1 MFDKIQSTYF
11 KRVTTGVLA
20 LFMTA
25 SSGFSYAVPVYAQEV
40 TTAAA
45 KRKKEEEFSST
56 ESSTLT
62 LRENDKKNEAE
73 GSKTTETDGIKVTT
87 NGSSDVQPEVK
98 IEKPDNKKE
107 PGRKL
112 SSKKAQEDLK
122 EMIQNKKYSYQ
133 DILQRIFEIDDFTF
147 YSKLTLDEIKFLMSG
162 TTEEKYEIAELLM
175 YKSVYLYADYDITT
189 EDFYSYLFQYFQFLD
204 ECNVDLKDEEIEK
217 IEKQLLLDIN
227 IYYVGDKDMYQKDL
241 NEYLENTTSPYNKK
255 IQKTCSDYV
264 KAMKAYLFALKEDRD
279 KNKIRLSLGLKEETK
294 TDQEEA
300 TEQMKK
306 TSNDFNITEGSS
318 LKTYDHRDKDGDNLG
333 YNSGSY
339 FYVQL
344 VDEGGAT
351 TTGKISVSG
360 RSSSYGNKDSKLYG
374 VLRDKETTWNCS
386 LSCSP
391 NNHNLSLNQTTV
403 TTRKDDV
410 KVRAKRTAGSDKGK
424 TTTTTSY
431 FIMNFSMGF
440 TVHAHYNYSGRD
452 YDIPS
457 LGTPIRFNTDTY
469 AAANNG
475 TQTLDTTGTVH
486 SDTPEAGGINVQIN
500 TGMFGVRT
508 YNSYRYRGTKL
519 TLTYKKPQR
528 TLDVNGRLDGSD
540 SGGTTGYGTFDV
552 YLNGSCVA
560 NDVTDFYKTD
570 IADGTS
576 YEIKDIK
583 ATNGKVYNG
592 VYSGSASGSMCGN
605 RSVYLKFDAP
615 TYYLDINGE
624 LDGAWQGNLDGL
636 GSCDVY
642 VNGTCVGDDITDFW
656 TQYPAGTKWEIRDI
670 KTASGKKYRGITPG
684 LSGTI
689 GSGTASV
696 VLQYTSGSTLSI
708 DPNGGTYKGSSGVTT
723 VNHLS
728 PGATITVDS
737 PTRPG
742 YKFGGYEKSN
752 ESYQSYASNTGWT
765 TSHGENVGT
774 YSRSYDGSITYNEAP
789 DGGYYRT
796 NHVWRGIDS
805 ATDNYNCISFP
816 TYTAQAGHTYKIS
829 GEVWIS
835 ERPSGGNF
843 SLNFYHGD
851 SSNDWKHC
859 MWGISEGWTGKWVK
873 FSIERTFDTT
883 TNDARFEIWT
893 SNLKGLTGN
902 ISFWLQGLKIT
913 DETTGNDVS
922 MTKIAMGNSDI
933 KLTARWIPLHSTLSY
948 DAQGG
953 SLDSVKS
960 TDNPNNYKIVD
971 NGAYFI
977 QSGLNTSRY
986 LHQRTNG
993 QLNLDNATDV
1003 LTWNGYSSDSKQT
1016 LWTFERYKNTP
1027 YYYIINNFN
1036 GKALN
1041 LSGDGPDDLSGKP
1054 VELWKQCDANNKDN
1068 SDFLWYFKD
1077 TGDGYVNIYNKM
1089 TNKAL
1094 DITNGED
1101 ADGVVL
1107 QQYAPNGTA
1116 SQKFKLVNYSQV
1128 YFPTREKYANNN
1140 IYINSAIPVK
1150 KGHKFLGWNTKKDG
1164 SGTSYQPGNLYDV
1177 NQDGGNVA
1185 LYAQW
1190 EKEKYTATVKLNGGS
1205 YNGSTKDFTI
1215 SKYPGETFS
1224 VGIPTKNKYNFS
1236 GWGLKMDQDSNSSD
1250 FPKNVT
1256 YNVGYRLSTKKHK
1269 EQTGSYVNQP
1279 DMSNSFRWRNVEN
1292 NKSVNLY
1299 NTVQYSKVHLKKG
1312 HHYKLIAQ
1320 YYLNSNYNNNDAKFY
1335 VRIRSNDKQKVGES
1349 DYRISATYNKARESI
1364 FDKMATADEDVTI
1377 EVDTVIPSGTKSSTL
1392 QYGMDIQLYDETSR
1406 CYVGGDSSG
1415 EMNTGN
1421 FTLNAQWTP
1430 WKHTVTYNANAGN
1443 DASVK
1448 GIPTSQ
1454 SKTANVDITLSS
1466 DVPTRNGYTFL
1477 GWNTQA
1483 DGNGTA
1489 YATGATYTHDQDGG
1503 TVTLYAKWTPWKHV
1517 LHYNKNVPTSST
1529 SQTVSNMPVDQTK
1542 TFGQFMAISNLVPT
1556 RKGYTFAGWYTQ
1568 SNGTGTKYDPGS
1580 NYAADQ
1586 NGGTVNLYAKWTP
1599 WTYNI
1604 KYDQNVKSTSSSKTV
1619 TDMPAAQ
1626 TKTQEIDVTLS
1637 SMTPKRNGYIF
1648 AGWSTSANGSV
1659 EYKPGSR
1666 FTKDLDSNG
1675 ASITLYAVWTPWK
1688 HTIHYNSNIPTNAPT
1703 GTTTVSN
1710 MPGDQTKT
1718 FDEKL
1723 MISSNKPTR
1732 KGYNFAGW
1740 STSANGNVVYQPGAE
1755 YKNDQ
1760 NGGTVTLYAKWTAW
1774 KHTVTYDKNVPA
1786 NSKKTDVKNMPGN
1799 QTKIYD
1805 QNLTLQ
1811 SNVPTRIGYTF
1822 VKWTTNKD
1830 GTGTAYQPGSQYS
1843 YNRDSDGGTVTL
1855 YAVWTPWKYTVR
1867 YDKNV
1872 PANSSSQTVSN
1883 MPADQTKTEEVN
1895 LTLSSN
1901 KPSRN
1906 GYIFNGWQAQINGK
1920 AVDYQPGATLSY
1932 DPDVKGSVITLKAKW
1947 TAWKHTIHYD
1957 KNVPASS
1964 KKTNVTNM
1972 PGDQVKVFDTA
1983 LSIQPMVPK
1992 RTGYT
1997 FKGWSTTAN
2006 GKAEYQ
2012 PGNKYNHDQ
2021 NDGTVTLYAVWT
2033 PWKYKVQYDKNVS
2046 ADSSSQTVSNM
2057 PTDQTK
2063 TEEVVLTLSSNKPSR
2078 HGYIFN
2084 GWQAQINGKAV
2095 DYQPGATLSYDV
2107 DDKDGSTIIL
2117 KAQWT
2122 PWKHTVHYDKNVP
2135 ANSSSQTVTNMPEDQ
2150 TKTFDEKLN
2159 LSTKIPKRE
2168 GYNFRGWLLEYG
2180 TAIAVVSP
2188 GTAYERDQNGGT
2200 YVLKAQWEPWKH
2212 TVHYDANGGDQSSVP
2227 NDQKK
2232 TYEQNMNVATKVPTR
2247 NEYKFLGWKAYHE
2260 YNDKSGNKHSELI
2273 GNYQPGASYNYDIDE
2288 TGQYA
2293 ADNGEYNKC
2302 GTVTMK
2308 AQWVQLYTVKYDGN
2322 QPAIKGVTVTGS
2334 VANQTQWQDESVNLR
2349 TNNFK
2354 NNSGIYKD
2362 WSVGKD
2368 AYKYGKLDG
2377 KIREFIHPEGFKTNH
2392 STMQNEYTGYE
2403 GQIKLIHS

>member
-344 VDEGGAT
+344 VDKGGAT

-374 VLRDKETTWNCS
+374 VLRDKKTTWNCS

-403 TTRKDDV
+403 TTRKDNV
-410 KVRAKRTAGSDKGK
+410 KVSAKRTAGSDKGK
-424 TTTTTSY
+424 ITTTTSY

-457 LGTPIRFNTDTY
+457 LEAPIRFNTDTY

-508 YNSYRYRGTKL
+508 YNNYRYRGTKL

-540 SGGTTGYGTFDV
+540 SSGTTGYGTFDV

-576 YEIKDIK
+576 YEINDIK

-624 LDGAWQGNLDGL
+624 LDGTWQGNLDGL

-689 GSGTASV
+689 GSSTASV

-723 VNHLS
+723 VNNLS

-765 TSHGENVGT
+765 TSHGGNVGT

-805 ATDNYNCISFP
+805 ATDNYNHISFP

-835 ERPSGGNF
+835 ERPSGGSF
-843 SLNFYHGD
+843 ALSFYHGD

-859 MWGISEGWTGKWVK
+859 MWGISEGRTDKWVK

-922 MTKIAMGNSDI
+922 MTKIAMGDSDI

-953 SLDSVKS
+953 SLGSVKS

-1003 LTWNGYSSDSKQT
+1003 LTWNGHSSDLKQT

-1036 GKALN
+1036 GKAMN

-1054 VELWKQCDANNKDN
+1054 IELWKQYDANNEDN

-1116 SQKFKLVNYSQV
+1116 SQKFKLVNYSRV

-1140 IYINSAIPVK
+1140 IYINSATPVK
-1150 KGHKFLGWNTKKDG
+1150 KGCKFL
-1164 SGTSYQPGNLYDV
+1164 
-1177 NQDGGNVA
+1177 
-1185 LYAQW
+1185 
-1190 EKEKYTATVKLNGGS
+1190 
-1205 YNGSTKDFTI
+1205 
-1215 SKYPGETFS
+1215 
-1224 VGIPTKNKYNFS
+1224 
-1236 GWGLKMDQDSNSSD
+1236 
-1250 FPKNVT
+1250 
-1256 YNVGYRLSTKKHK
+1256 
-1269 EQTGSYVNQP
+1269 
-1279 DMSNSFRWRNVEN
+1279 
-1292 NKSVNLY
+1292 
-1299 NTVQYSKVHLKKG
+1299 
-1312 HHYKLIAQ
+1312 
-1320 YYLNSNYNNNDAKFY
+1320 
-1335 VRIRSNDKQKVGES
+1335 
-1349 DYRISATYNKARESI
+1349 
-1364 FDKMATADEDVTI
+1364 
-1377 EVDTVIPSGTKSSTL
+1377 
-1392 QYGMDIQLYDETSR
+1392 
-1406 CYVGGDSSG
+1406 
-1415 EMNTGN
+1415 
-1421 FTLNAQWTP
+1421 
-1430 WKHTVTYNANAGN
+1430 
-1443 DASVK
+1443 
-1448 GIPTSQ
+1448 
-1454 SKTANVDITLSS
+1454 
-1466 DVPTRNGYTFL
+1466 
-1477 GWNTQA
+1477 
-1483 DGNGTA
+1483 
-1489 YATGATYTHDQDGG
+1489 
-1503 TVTLYAKWTPWKHV
+1503 
-1517 LHYNKNVPTSST
+1517 
-1529 SQTVSNMPVDQTK
+1529 
-1542 TFGQFMAISNLVPT
+1542 
-1556 RKGYTFAGWYTQ
+1556 
-1568 SNGTGTKYDPGS
+1568 
-1580 NYAADQ
+1580 
-1586 NGGTVNLYAKWTP
+1586 
-1599 WTYNI
+1599 
-1604 KYDQNVKSTSSSKTV
+1604 
-1619 TDMPAAQ
+1619 
-1626 TKTQEIDVTLS
+1626 
-1637 SMTPKRNGYIF
+1637 
-1648 AGWSTSANGSV
+1648 GWSTSANG
-1659 EYKPGSR
+1659 
-1666 FTKDLDSNG
+1666 D
-1675 ASITLYAVWTPWK
+1675 
-1688 HTIHYNSNIPTNAPT
+1688 
-1703 GTTTVSN
+1703 
-1710 MPGDQTKT
+1710 
-1718 FDEKL
+1718 
-1723 MISSNKPTR
+1723 
-1732 KGYNFAGW
+1732 
-1740 STSANGNVVYQPGAE
+1740 VVYQPGAE

-1760 NGGTVTLYAKWTAW
+1760 NGGTVTLYAKWTTW

-1855 YAVWTPWKYTVR
+1855 YAVWTPWKY
-1867 YDKNV
+1867 
-1872 PANSSSQTVSN
+1872 
-1883 MPADQTKTEEVN
+1883 
-1895 LTLSSN
+1895 
-1901 KPSRN
+1901 
-1906 GYIFNGWQAQINGK
+1906 
-1920 AVDYQPGATLSY
+1920 
-1932 DPDVKGSVITLKAKW
+1932 
-1947 TAWKHTIHYD
+1947 
-1957 KNVPASS
+1957 
-1964 KKTNVTNM
+1964 
-1972 PGDQVKVFDTA
+1972 
-1983 LSIQPMVPK
+1983 
-1992 RTGYT
+1992 
-1997 FKGWSTTAN
+1997 
-2006 GKAEYQ
+2006 
-2012 PGNKYNHDQ
+2012 
-2021 NDGTVTLYAVWT
+2021 
-2033 PWKYKVQYDKNVS
+2033 KVQYDKNVS

-2063 TEEVVLTLSSNKPSR
+2063 TEEVNLTLSSNKPSR

-2107 DDKDGSTIIL
+2107 DDKDGSTII
-2117 KAQWT
+2117 
-2122 PWKHTVHYDKNVP
+2122 
-2135 ANSSSQTVTNMPEDQ
+2135 
-2150 TKTFDEKLN
+2150 
-2159 LSTKIPKRE
+2159 
-2168 GYNFRGWLLEYG
+2168 
-2180 TAIAVVSP
+2180 
-2188 GTAYERDQNGGT
+2188 
-2200 YVLKAQWEPWKH
+2200 LKAQWEPWKH

-2334 VANQTQWQDESVNLR
+2334 VANQTQGQDESVNLR

-2368 AYKYGKLDG
+2368 AYKYGKLNG

-2392 STMQNEYTGYE
+2392 STMQNEHINYE
-2403 GQIKLIHS
+2403 GQILFFFHFS

>member
-25 SSGFSYAVPVYAQEV
+25 SSGFSYAVPVYAEEV

-56 ESSTLT
+56 ESSTLQ
-62 LRENDKKNEAE
+62 LNENSTKEEVKNDQDT
-73 GSKTTETDGIKVTT
+73 GNDDVKVTT
-87 NGSSDVQPEVK
+87 NGSSEDQPEVTY
-98 IEKPDNKKE
+98 EKPDTKE

-112 SSKKAQEDLK
+112 SSEEAQKDLK
-122 EMIQNKKYSYQ
+122 KIIESKKYSYEG
-133 DILQRIFEIDDFTF
+133 ILQRIFEIDDFSF
-147 YSKLTLDEIKFLMSG
+147 YSSLTSDDIKFLMSG
-162 TTEEKYEIAELLM
+162 KTEEKYEILEILKL
-175 YKSVYLYADYDITT
+175 KSVNYYDYNSLSPKKFYLSLFSYFKLIDQCDEELSKDVKKQIQDQVLKDINQFYIK
-189 EDFYSYLFQYFQFLD
+189 EKSLYYKNINDFYVNDMQDF
-204 ECNVDLKDEEIEK
+204 ENV
-217 IEKQLLLDIN
+217 
-227 IYYVGDKDMYQKDL
+227 
-241 NEYLENTTSPYNKK
+241 S
-255 IQKTCSDYV
+255 
-264 KAMKAYLFALKEDRD
+264 KEDGAKYVDAISTYIYTKSDERD
-279 KNKIRLSLGLKEETK
+279 KNVIRKALDLEEVDEETDEK
-294 TDQEEA
+294 ELEDWA
-300 TEQMKK
+300 T
-306 TSNDFNITEGSS
+306 N
-318 LKTYDHRDKDGDNLG
+318 DKDGSFTIKDHLDSLKGTEESYNQGGDYG
-333 YNSGSY
+333 YSTNNY
-339 FYVQL
+339 FYVTIH
-344 VDEGGAT
+344 DKGGNDTNAT
-351 TTGKISVSG
+351 INITG
-360 RSSSYGNKDSKLYG
+360 RSSKYGNKDKKLYQRM
-374 VLRDKETTWNCS
+374 LKNQTTWNCS
-386 LSCSP
+386 MTINGA
-391 NNHNLSLNQTTV
+391 NNHNLKLTHNTV
-403 TTRKDDV
+403 TTDQ
-410 KVRAKRTAGSDKGK
+410 DKFKG
-424 TTTTTSY
+424 TDGQY
-431 FIMNFSMGF
+431 AWFVMNFKISY
-440 TVHAHYNYSGRD
+440 TRHSYYYNKGCS
-452 YDIPS
+452 YDKNDAD
-457 LGTPIRFNTDTY
+457 IRFNTKNYTLNNTGDDGNSIERGYTSY
-469 AAANNG
+469 DKPVTAN
-475 TQTLDTTGTVH
+475 
-486 SDTPEAGGINVQIN
+486 IQIN
-500 TGMFGVRT
+500 TGHTGTRT
-508 YNSYRYRGTKL
+508 FNHYRYRGGRVTINYTRETHTIRYDANGGYGAPGNQTKTMGVDL
-519 TLTYKKPQR
+519 WLSSTTPSRSQYVFKGWNTQANGSGTSYSPGQQFYPDADTTLYAQWEEDTSYQY
-528 TLDVNGRLDGSD
+528 LDVNGVLDGNQANNTD
-540 SGGTTGYGTFDV
+540 GMGKFDV
-552 YLNGSCVA
+552 YINGQLVS
-560 NDVTDFYKTD
+560 DPSGSIDFYDKYKV
-570 IADGTS
+570 GS
-576 YEIKDIK
+576 KYEIKNIRP
-583 ATNGKVYNG
+583 N
-592 VYSGSASGSMCGN
+592 SGISYDHAS
-605 RSVYLKFDAP
+605 
-615 TYYLDINGE
+615 
-624 LDGAWQGNLDGL
+624 
-636 GSCDVY
+636 
-642 VNGTCVGDDITDFW
+642 
-656 TQYPAGTKWEIRDI
+656 
-670 KTASGKKYRGITPG
+670 PG

-689 GSGTASV
+689 TG
-696 VLQYTSGSTLSI
+696 YTSINLYFNTGYTLSV

-728 PGATITVDS
+728 PGAPITVDS

-742 YKFGGYEKSN
+742 YKFGGYDTSHGD
-752 ESYQSYASNTGWT
+752 YQYFASNNGWT

-774 YSRSYDGSITYNEAP
+774 YSRSYDGNVSLNEAP

-805 ATDNYNCISFP
+805 ATDNYSYISFP

-859 MWGISEGWTGKWVK
+859 MWGISEGWSGKWVK

-893 SNLKGLTGN
+893 SDLKGLTGN

-948 DAQGG
+948 NAQGG

-971 NGAYFI
+971 NGDYFI
-977 QSGLNTSRY
+977 QSGLNSSRY
-986 LHQRTNG
+986 LHDYDCSAENG
-993 QLNLDNATDV
+993 AKVCTFQGYGANA
-1003 LTWNGYSSDSKQT
+1003 KQCI
-1016 LWTFERYKNTP
+1016 WTFERYKNTP
-1027 YYYIINNFN
+1027 YYYIINKYN

-1041 LSGDGPDDLSGKP
+1041 LSGDGPGDLSGQT
-1054 VELWKQCDANNKDN
+1054 VEMWTQLNAANENQ

-1077 TGDGYVNIYNKM
+1077 AGDGYVTICNKY
-1089 TNKAL
+1089 TDKAL
-1094 DITNGED
+1094 DIPNGED
-1101 ADGVVL
+1101 NDNVKL
-1107 QQYAPNGTA
+1107 QQYTPNGTA
-1116 SQKFKLVNYSQV
+1116 SQKFKLVQSEDNYVTTSVV
-1128 YFPTREKYANNN
+1128 YNGKYLTATGSSNSTGCAFTDKKILWKVRRRGRERYFENEYSDTYTLEDTTTGLKLNAVYYNGRYIIFNNQYDELCYNNGNLWMEYDDDEKDQYSISVQLADADPSSLPSSNISMTLADFPTREKYTDSNV
-1140 IYINSAIPVK
+1140 YINSATPVK
-1150 KGHKFLGWNTKKDG
+1150 KGCKFLGWNTKKDG
-1164 SGTSYQPGNLYDV
+1164 SGKTYQPGDLYDV
-1177 NQDGGNVA
+1177 NQDGGNA
-1185 LYAQW
+1185 TLYAQW
-1190 EKEKYTATVKLNGGS
+1190 EKAKYTATVKLNGGS

-1215 SKYPGETFS
+1215 SKYPGEEIS
-1224 VGIPTKNKYNFS
+1224 IGAPTRSKHNF
-1236 GWGLKMDQDSNSSD
+1236 
-1250 FPKNVT
+1250 
-1256 YNVGYRLSTKKHK
+1256 
-1269 EQTGSYVNQP
+1269 TG
-1279 DMSNSFRWRNVEN
+1279 
-1292 NKSVNLY
+1292 
-1299 NTVQYSKVHLKKG
+1299 
-1312 HHYKLIAQ
+1312 YKLTMD
-1320 YYLNSNYNNNDAKFY
+1320 NNDGDAPTS
-1335 VRIRSNDKQKVGES
+1335 VTQ
-1349 DYRISATYNKARESI
+1349 SA
-1364 FDKMATADEDVTI
+1364 
-1377 EVDTVIPSGTKSSTL
+1377 SGFKGIM
-1392 QYGMDIQLYDETSR
+1392 QM
-1406 CYVGGDSSG
+1406 
-1415 EMNTGN
+1415 GN

-1430 WKHTVTYNANAGN
+1430 WKHTVRYDANAKN
-1443 DASVK
+1443 DTSVK
-1448 GIPTSQ
+1448 GIPASQ
-1454 SKTANVDITLSS
+1454 SKTANVDIKLSS
-1466 DVPTRNGYTFL
+1466 GVPTRNGYTFL

-1489 YATGATYTHDQDGG
+1489 YAAGATYTHDQDGG

-1542 TFGQFMAISNLVPT
+1542 TFGQLMTISNLVPT

-1619 TDMPAAQ
+1619 IDMPAAQ

-1666 FTKDLDSNG
+1666 FTKDFDSNG

-1688 HTIHYNSNIPTNAPT
+1688 HTVHYNSNIPTNAPT

-1786 NSKKTDVKNMPGN
+1786 DSKKTDVKNMPGN

-1932 DPDVKGSVITLKAKW
+1932 DPDAKGSVITLKAKW

-2012 PGNKYNHDQ
+2012 PGAKYNHDQ

-2046 ADSSSQTVSNM
+2046 ADSSSQAVSNM

-2078 HGYIFN
+2078 NGYIFN

-2095 DYQPGATLSYDV
+2095 DYQPGAKLSYDV

-2168 GYNFRGWLLEYG
+2168 GYNFVGWLLEYG

-2247 NEYKFLGWKAYHE
+2247 NEYKFLGWTTGKDGSGTFYNPGDAYYHDQ
-2260 YNDKSGNKHSELI
+2260 N
-2273 GNYQPGASYNYDIDE
+2273 
-2288 TGQYA
+2288 GQ
-2293 ADNGEYNKC
+2293 
-2302 GTVTMK
+2302 TVTLYAK
-2308 AQWVQLYTVKYDGN
+2308 WVQLYTVKYDGN

-2334 VANQTQWQDESVNLR
+2334 VANQTQGQDESVNLR

-2354 NNSGIYKD
+2354 NDSGVYKD

-2368 AYKYGKLDG
+2368 AYKYGKRNNQF
-2377 KIREFIHPEGFKTNH
+2377 KQYIHPEGFNTNH
-2392 STMQNEYTGYE
+2392 STMQNELYDYTGGIAY
-2403 GQIKLIHS
+2403 Q

>member
-87 NGSSDVQPEVK
+87 NDSSDVQPEVK

-351 TTGKISVSG
+351 TTGKVSVSG

-410 KVRAKRTAGSDKGK
+410 KVKVKRTAGSNKGK
-424 TTTTTSY
+424 ITNETSY

-440 TVHAHYNYSGRD
+440 TVHAHYNYSSRD

-469 AAANNG
+469 SAANNG
-475 TQTLDTTGTVH
+475 SQTLDTTGTVH

-508 YNSYRYRGTKL
+508 YNNYRYRGTKL

-528 TLDVNGRLDGSD
+528 TLDVNGRLDGGD

-576 YEIKDIK
+576 YEINDIK

-592 VYSGSASGSMCGN
+592 VYSGSASGSMCSS
-605 RSVYLKFDAP
+605 RSVYLKFDTP
-615 TYYLDINGE
+615 TYYLDVNGE
-624 LDGAWQGNLDGL
+624 LDGVWQGNLDEL

-642 VNGTCVGDDITDFW
+642 INGTCVADDVTDFW
-656 TQYPAGTKWEIRDI
+656 QAYPTGTKWEIRDI

-689 GSGTASV
+689 GSSTSSV

-723 VNHLS
+723 VNNLS
-728 PGATITVDS
+728 PGETITVDS

-774 YSRSYDGSITYNEAP
+774 YSRSYDGNVSLNEAP

-805 ATDNYNCISFP
+805 ATDNYNYISFP

-835 ERPSGGNF
+835 EKPSGGNF
-843 SLNFYHGD
+843 QLNFYHGD

-922 MTKIAMGNSDI
+922 MTKIAMGDSDI

-960 TDNPNNYKIVD
+960 TSNTHNYKIVS
-971 NGAYFI
+971 NGDYFI
-977 QSGLNTSRY
+977 QSGLNSSRY
-986 LHQRTNG
+986 LHDYDCSTKNG
-993 QLNLDNATDV
+993 AKVCTFQGYGANA
-1003 LTWNGYSSDSKQT
+1003 KQCI
-1016 LWTFERYKNTP
+1016 WTFERYKNTP
-1027 YYYIINNFN
+1027 YYYIINKYN

-1041 LSGDGPDDLSGKP
+1041 LSGDGPETRDGS
-1054 VELWKQCDANNKDN
+1054 VEMWTQLDGSNAAQ

-1077 TGDGYVNIYNKM
+1077 AGDGYVTICNKL
-1089 TNKAL
+1089 TDKAL
-1094 DITNGED
+1094 DIPNGED
-1101 ADGVVL
+1101 NDNVKL
-1107 QQYAPNGTA
+1107 QQYTSNGTA
-1116 SQKFKLVNYSQV
+1116 SQKFKSVQTEDNYVTTSVV
-1128 YFPTREKYANNN
+1128 YNGKYLTATGSSISTGCAFTDKKILWKVRRRGRERYFGNEYSDTYTLEDTTTGLKLNAVYHNGMYIIFNNQYDELCYNNGNLWMEYDDDEKDQYRISVQLADADPSSLPSSNKSTTLADFPTREKYTDSNV
-1140 IYINSAIPVK
+1140 YINSATPVK
-1150 KGHKFLGWNTKKDG
+1150 KGCKFLGWNTKEDG
-1164 SGTSYQPGNLYDV
+1164 SGKTYQPGDLYDV
-1177 NQDGGNVA
+1177 NQDGGNA
-1185 LYAQW
+1185 TLYAQW
-1190 EKEKYTATVKLNGGS
+1190 EKAKYNINVKLNGGTLNDGT
-1205 YNGSTKDFTI
+1205 YNSLKDFSI
-1215 SKYPGETFS
+1215 AKYAGDKFNI
-1224 VGIPTKNKYNFS
+1224 GIPTKEKNNFLGWTPNTLNGDAPTDFTANKS
-1236 GWGLKMDQDSNSSD
+1236 GAM
-1250 FPKNVT
+1250 VT
-1256 YNVGYRLSTKKHK
+1256 SKHK
-1269 EQTGSYVNQP
+1269 EQTGTYESGYDQNSSQALYVDGATWN
-1279 DMSNSFRWRNVEN
+1279 NVQN
-1292 NKSVNLY
+1292 TGSTSKY
-1299 NTVQYSKVHLKKG
+1299 NTVQSGKMKLKAGHTYKVMGGLRVKG
-1312 HHYKLIAQ
+1312 LTDSSGNSIAANVN
-1320 YYLNSNYNNNDAKFY
+1320 LRLRSNSN
-1335 VRIRSNDKQKVGES
+1335 QKVSES
-1349 DYRISATYNKARESI
+1349 DCTKISSNGTSCRPSFEITPKSDIDDATFEISV
-1364 FDKMATADEDVTI
+1364 E
-1377 EVDTVIPSGTKSSTL
+1377 IPSGTKATRL
-1392 QYGMDIQLYDETSR
+1392 LLTYEFGIVDTTTGVEG
-1406 CYVGGDSSG
+1406 VGTEAEGTMG
-1415 EMNTGN
+1415 EGN
-1421 FTLNAQWTP
+1421 FTLTAQWAP
-1430 WKHTVTYNANAGN
+1430 WKHTVRYDANAKN
-1443 DASVK
+1443 DTSVK
-1448 GIPTSQ
+1448 GIPASQ

-1477 GWNTQA
+1477 GWNTKA
-1483 DGNGTA
+1483 DGKGTA
-1489 YATGATYTHDQDGG
+1489 YAAGA
-1503 TVTLYAKWTPWKHV
+1503 
-1517 LHYNKNVPTSST
+1517 
-1529 SQTVSNMPVDQTK
+1529 
-1542 TFGQFMAISNLVPT
+1542 I
-1556 RKGYTFAGWYTQ
+1556 
-1568 SNGTGTKYDPGS
+1568 
-1580 NYAADQ
+1580 
-1586 NGGTVNLYAKWTP
+1586 
-1599 WTYNI
+1599 
-1604 KYDQNVKSTSSSKTV
+1604 
-1619 TDMPAAQ
+1619 
-1626 TKTQEIDVTLS
+1626 
-1637 SMTPKRNGYIF
+1637 
-1648 AGWSTSANGSV
+1648 
-1659 EYKPGSR
+1659 
-1666 FTKDLDSNG
+1666 
-1675 ASITLYAVWTPWK
+1675 
-1688 HTIHYNSNIPTNAPT
+1688 
-1703 GTTTVSN
+1703 
-1710 MPGDQTKT
+1710 
-1718 FDEKL
+1718 
-1723 MISSNKPTR
+1723 
-1732 KGYNFAGW
+1732 
-1740 STSANGNVVYQPGAE
+1740 

-1760 NGGTVTLYAKWTAW
+1760 NGGTVTLYA
-1774 KHTVTYDKNVPA
+1774 
-1786 NSKKTDVKNMPGN
+1786 
-1799 QTKIYD
+1799 
-1805 QNLTLQ
+1805 
-1811 SNVPTRIGYTF
+1811 
-1822 VKWTTNKD
+1822 
-1830 GTGTAYQPGSQYS
+1830 
-1843 YNRDSDGGTVTL
+1843 
-1855 YAVWTPWKYTVR
+1855 
-1867 YDKNV
+1867 
-1872 PANSSSQTVSN
+1872 
-1883 MPADQTKTEEVN
+1883 
-1895 LTLSSN
+1895 
-1901 KPSRN
+1901 
-1906 GYIFNGWQAQINGK
+1906 
-1920 AVDYQPGATLSY
+1920 
-1932 DPDVKGSVITLKAKW
+1932 
-1947 TAWKHTIHYD
+1947 
-1957 KNVPASS
+1957 
-1964 KKTNVTNM
+1964 
-1972 PGDQVKVFDTA
+1972 
-1983 LSIQPMVPK
+1983 
-1992 RTGYT
+1992 
-1997 FKGWSTTAN
+1997 
-2006 GKAEYQ
+2006 
-2012 PGNKYNHDQ
+2012 
-2021 NDGTVTLYAVWT
+2021 
-2033 PWKYKVQYDKNVS
+2033 
-2046 ADSSSQTVSNM
+2046 
-2057 PTDQTK
+2057 
-2063 TEEVVLTLSSNKPSR
+2063 
-2078 HGYIFN
+2078 
-2084 GWQAQINGKAV
+2084 
-2095 DYQPGATLSYDV
+2095 
-2107 DDKDGSTIIL
+2107 
-2117 KAQWT
+2117 QWT
-2122 PWKHTVHYDKNVP
+2122 PWKHTVHYNANGGDQSSVP
-2135 ANSSSQTVTNMPEDQ
+2135 TDQ
-2150 TKTFDEKLN
+2150 TKTFDQAMI
-2159 LSTKIPKRE
+2159 LSDKKPTRH
-2168 GYNFRGWLLEYG
+2168 GYNFVRWNTKADG
-2180 TAIAVVSP
+2180 T
-2188 GTAYERDQNGGT
+2188 GTSYEVKGNYNHDQNGGT
-2200 YVLKAQWEPWKH
+2200 VTLYAIWTPWVH
-2212 TVHYDANGGDQSSVP
+2212 TVHYDANGGDQNSVP

-2232 TYEQNMNVATKVPTR
+2232 TYGQSMNVATKVPTR
-2247 NEYKFLGWKAYHE
+2247 NEYKFLGWTTGKDGSGTFYNPGDAYYHDQ
-2260 YNDKSGNKHSELI
+2260 N
-2273 GNYQPGASYNYDIDE
+2273 
-2288 TGQYA
+2288 GQ
-2293 ADNGEYNKC
+2293 
-2302 GTVTMK
+2302 TVTLYAK
-2308 AQWVQLYTVKYDGN
+2308 WIQLYTVKYDGN

-2334 VANQTQWQDESVNLR
+2334 VANQTQGQDESVNLR

-2354 NNSGIYKD
+2354 NDSGVYKD

-2368 AYKYGKLDG
+2368 AYKYGKRNNQF
-2377 KIREFIHPEGFKTNH
+2377 KQYIHPEGFNTNH
-2392 STMQNEYTGYE
+2392 SKMKEEDTGYNRLASVE
-2403 GQIKLIHS
+2403 GSMVQN

>member
-20 LFMTA
+20 LFMTV

-318 LKTYDHRDKDGDNLG
+318 LKTYDHRDKDGDDLG

-469 AAANNG
+469 TAANNG

-508 YNSYRYRGTKL
+508 YNGYRYRGTKL

-576 YEIKDIK
+576 YEINDIK

-624 LDGAWQGNLDGL
+624 LDGTWQGNLDGL

-689 GSGTASV
+689 GSSTASV

-723 VNHLS
+723 VNNLS

-835 ERPSGGNF
+835 ERPSGGSF
-843 SLNFYHGD
+843 ALNFYHGD

-922 MTKIAMGNSDI
+922 MTKIAMGDSDI

-953 SLDSVKS
+953 SLGSVKS

-1036 GKALN
+1036 GKAMN

-1054 VELWKQCDANNKDN
+1054 IELWKQYDANNEDN

-1140 IYINSAIPVK
+1140 IYINSATPVK
-1150 KGHKFLGWNTKKDG
+1150 KGCKFL
-1164 SGTSYQPGNLYDV
+1164 
-1177 NQDGGNVA
+1177 
-1185 LYAQW
+1185 
-1190 EKEKYTATVKLNGGS
+1190 
-1205 YNGSTKDFTI
+1205 
-1215 SKYPGETFS
+1215 
-1224 VGIPTKNKYNFS
+1224 
-1236 GWGLKMDQDSNSSD
+1236 
-1250 FPKNVT
+1250 
-1256 YNVGYRLSTKKHK
+1256 
-1269 EQTGSYVNQP
+1269 
-1279 DMSNSFRWRNVEN
+1279 
-1292 NKSVNLY
+1292 
-1299 NTVQYSKVHLKKG
+1299 
-1312 HHYKLIAQ
+1312 
-1320 YYLNSNYNNNDAKFY
+1320 
-1335 VRIRSNDKQKVGES
+1335 
-1349 DYRISATYNKARESI
+1349 
-1364 FDKMATADEDVTI
+1364 
-1377 EVDTVIPSGTKSSTL
+1377 
-1392 QYGMDIQLYDETSR
+1392 
-1406 CYVGGDSSG
+1406 
-1415 EMNTGN
+1415 
-1421 FTLNAQWTP
+1421 
-1430 WKHTVTYNANAGN
+1430 
-1443 DASVK
+1443 
-1448 GIPTSQ
+1448 
-1454 SKTANVDITLSS
+1454 
-1466 DVPTRNGYTFL
+1466 
-1477 GWNTQA
+1477 
-1483 DGNGTA
+1483 
-1489 YATGATYTHDQDGG
+1489 
-1503 TVTLYAKWTPWKHV
+1503 
-1517 LHYNKNVPTSST
+1517 
-1529 SQTVSNMPVDQTK
+1529 
-1542 TFGQFMAISNLVPT
+1542 
-1556 RKGYTFAGWYTQ
+1556 
-1568 SNGTGTKYDPGS
+1568 
-1580 NYAADQ
+1580 
-1586 NGGTVNLYAKWTP
+1586 
-1599 WTYNI
+1599 
-1604 KYDQNVKSTSSSKTV
+1604 
-1619 TDMPAAQ
+1619 
-1626 TKTQEIDVTLS
+1626 
-1637 SMTPKRNGYIF
+1637 
-1648 AGWSTSANGSV
+1648 GWSTSANG
-1659 EYKPGSR
+1659 
-1666 FTKDLDSNG
+1666 D
-1675 ASITLYAVWTPWK
+1675 
-1688 HTIHYNSNIPTNAPT
+1688 
-1703 GTTTVSN
+1703 
-1710 MPGDQTKT
+1710 
-1718 FDEKL
+1718 
-1723 MISSNKPTR
+1723 
-1732 KGYNFAGW
+1732 
-1740 STSANGNVVYQPGAE
+1740 VVYQPGAE

-1760 NGGTVTLYAKWTAW
+1760 NGGTVTLYAKWTTW

-1799 QTKIYD
+1799 QTKFYD

-1883 MPADQTKTEEVN
+1883 MPTDQTKTEEVV

-1901 KPSRN
+1901 KPNRN

-1920 AVDYQPGATLSY
+1920 AVDYQPGA
-1932 DPDVKGSVITLKAKW
+1932 K
-1947 TAWKHTIHYD
+1947 
-1957 KNVPASS
+1957 
-1964 KKTNVTNM
+1964 
-1972 PGDQVKVFDTA
+1972 
-1983 LSIQPMVPK
+1983 
-1992 RTGYT
+1992 
-1997 FKGWSTTAN
+1997 
-2006 GKAEYQ
+2006 
-2012 PGNKYNHDQ
+2012 
-2021 NDGTVTLYAVWT
+2021 
-2033 PWKYKVQYDKNVS
+2033 
-2046 ADSSSQTVSNM
+2046 
-2057 PTDQTK
+2057 
-2063 TEEVVLTLSSNKPSR
+2063 
-2078 HGYIFN
+2078 
-2084 GWQAQINGKAV
+2084 
-2095 DYQPGATLSYDV
+2095 LSYDV

-2150 TKTFDEKLN
+2150 TKTFDKKLN

-2168 GYNFRGWLLEYG
+2168 GYNFVGWLLEYG

-2334 VANQTQWQDESVNLR
+2334 VANQTQGQDESVNLR

-2354 NNSGIYKD
+2354 NDSGVYKN

-2392 STMQNEYTGYE
+2392 STMQNEYTDYE
-2403 GQIKLIHS
+2403 DQIKLIHS

>member
-25 SSGFSYAVPVYAQEV
+25 SSGFSYAVPVYAEEV

-306 TSNDFNITEGSS
+306 TNNDFNITEGSS

-351 TTGKISVSG
+351 TTGKVSVSG

-410 KVRAKRTAGSDKGK
+410 KIRAKRTAGSDKGK

-475 TQTLDTTGTVH
+475 SQTLDTTGTVH

-508 YNSYRYRGTKL
+508 YNNYRYRGTKL

-552 YLNGSCVA
+552 YLNGTCVA
-560 NDVTDFYKTD
+560 DDVSDFYKTD
-570 IADGTS
+570 IDDGTS
-576 YEIKDIK
+576 YEIKDVK
-583 ATNGKVYNG
+583 STNGKNYNG
-592 VYSGSASGSMCGN
+592 VYSGSASGSMCSS
-605 RSVYLKFDAP
+605 RSVYLKFDTP
-615 TYYLDINGE
+615 TYYLDVNGE

-723 VNHLS
+723 VNNLS

-835 ERPSGGNF
+835 EKPSGGNF
-843 SLNFYHGD
+843 QLNFYHGD

-922 MTKIAMGNSDI
+922 MTKITMGDSDI

-977 QSGLNTSRY
+977 QSGLNASRY

-1003 LTWNGYSSDSKQT
+1003 LTWNGCSSDSKQT

-1054 VELWKQCDANNKDN
+1054 VELWKQYDANNEDN

-1077 TGDGYVNIYNKM
+1077 TGDGYVTIYNKL

-1107 QQYAPNGTA
+1107 QQYTPNGTA

-1140 IYINSAIPVK
+1140 IYINSATPVK
-1150 KGHKFLGWNTKKDG
+1150 KGYKFLGWNTKEDG
-1164 SGTSYQPGNLYDV
+1164 SGKTYQPGDLYNV
-1177 NQDGGNVA
+1177 NQD
-1185 LYAQW
+1185 
-1190 EKEKYTATVKLNGGS
+1190 
-1205 YNGSTKDFTI
+1205 
-1215 SKYPGETFS
+1215 
-1224 VGIPTKNKYNFS
+1224 
-1236 GWGLKMDQDSNSSD
+1236 
-1250 FPKNVT
+1250 
-1256 YNVGYRLSTKKHK
+1256 
-1269 EQTGSYVNQP
+1269 
-1279 DMSNSFRWRNVEN
+1279 
-1292 NKSVNLY
+1292 
-1299 NTVQYSKVHLKKG
+1299 
-1312 HHYKLIAQ
+1312 
-1320 YYLNSNYNNNDAKFY
+1320 
-1335 VRIRSNDKQKVGES
+1335 
-1349 DYRISATYNKARESI
+1349 
-1364 FDKMATADEDVTI
+1364 
-1377 EVDTVIPSGTKSSTL
+1377 
-1392 QYGMDIQLYDETSR
+1392 
-1406 CYVGGDSSG
+1406 
-1415 EMNTGN
+1415 
-1421 FTLNAQWTP
+1421 
-1430 WKHTVTYNANAGN
+1430 
-1443 DASVK
+1443 
-1448 GIPTSQ
+1448 
-1454 SKTANVDITLSS
+1454 
-1466 DVPTRNGYTFL
+1466 
-1477 GWNTQA
+1477 
-1483 DGNGTA
+1483 
-1489 YATGATYTHDQDGG
+1489 
-1503 TVTLYAKWTPWKHV
+1503 
-1517 LHYNKNVPTSST
+1517 
-1529 SQTVSNMPVDQTK
+1529 
-1542 TFGQFMAISNLVPT
+1542 
-1556 RKGYTFAGWYTQ
+1556 
-1568 SNGTGTKYDPGS
+1568 
-1580 NYAADQ
+1580 
-1586 NGGTVNLYAKWTP
+1586 
-1599 WTYNI
+1599 
-1604 KYDQNVKSTSSSKTV
+1604 
-1619 TDMPAAQ
+1619 
-1626 TKTQEIDVTLS
+1626 
-1637 SMTPKRNGYIF
+1637 
-1648 AGWSTSANGSV
+1648 
-1659 EYKPGSR
+1659 
-1666 FTKDLDSNG
+1666 
-1675 ASITLYAVWTPWK
+1675 
-1688 HTIHYNSNIPTNAPT
+1688 
-1703 GTTTVSN
+1703 
-1710 MPGDQTKT
+1710 
-1718 FDEKL
+1718 
-1723 MISSNKPTR
+1723 
-1732 KGYNFAGW
+1732 
-1740 STSANGNVVYQPGAE
+1740 
-1755 YKNDQ
+1755 
-1760 NGGTVTLYAKWTAW
+1760 GGTVTLYAKWTAW

-1786 NSKKTDVKNMPGN
+1786 NSKKTDVKNMPRN

-1805 QNLTLQ
+1805 QNLTLR

-1932 DPDVKGSVITLKAKW
+1932 D
-1947 TAWKHTIHYD
+1947 
-1957 KNVPASS
+1957 
-1964 KKTNVTNM
+1964 
-1972 PGDQVKVFDTA
+1972 
-1983 LSIQPMVPK
+1983 
-1992 RTGYT
+1992 
-1997 FKGWSTTAN
+1997 
-2006 GKAEYQ
+2006 
-2012 PGNKYNHDQ
+2012 
-2021 NDGTVTLYAVWT
+2021 
-2033 PWKYKVQYDKNVS
+2033 
-2046 ADSSSQTVSNM
+2046 
-2057 PTDQTK
+2057 
-2063 TEEVVLTLSSNKPSR
+2063 
-2078 HGYIFN
+2078 
-2084 GWQAQINGKAV
+2084 
-2095 DYQPGATLSYDV
+2095 V
-2107 DDKDGSTIIL
+2107 DDKDGPTIIL

-2122 PWKHTVHYDKNVP
+2122 
-2135 ANSSSQTVTNMPEDQ
+2135 
-2150 TKTFDEKLN
+2150 
-2159 LSTKIPKRE
+2159 
-2168 GYNFRGWLLEYG
+2168 
-2180 TAIAVVSP
+2180 
-2188 GTAYERDQNGGT
+2188 
-2200 YVLKAQWEPWKH
+2200 PWKH

-2247 NEYKFLGWKAYHE
+2247 NEYKFLGWTTGKDGSGTFYNPGDAYYHDQ
-2260 YNDKSGNKHSELI
+2260 N
-2273 GNYQPGASYNYDIDE
+2273 
-2288 TGQYA
+2288 GQ
-2293 ADNGEYNKC
+2293 
-2302 GTVTMK
+2302 TVTLYAK
-2308 AQWVQLYTVKYDGN
+2308 WIQLYTVKYDGT

-2334 VANQTQWQDESVNLR
+2334 VANQTQGQDESIKLQN
-2349 TNNFK
+2349 NNFK
-2354 NNSGIYKD
+2354 NNSGIFKG
-2362 WSVGKD
+2362 WSVGQD

-2377 KIREFIHPEGFKTNH
+2377 KIREFIHPEGFKTDH
-2392 STMQNEYTGYE
+2392 STMQNEYTDYE
-2403 GQIKLIHS
+2403 DQIKLIHS

>member
-475 TQTLDTTGTVH
+475 TQTLNTTGTVH

-576 YEIKDIK
+576 YEINDIK

-624 LDGAWQGNLDGL
+624 LDGTWQGNLDGL

-689 GSGTASV
+689 GSSTASV

-723 VNHLS
+723 VNNLS

-835 ERPSGGNF
+835 ERPSGGSF
-843 SLNFYHGD
+843 ALNFYHGD

-922 MTKIAMGNSDI
+922 MTKIAMGDSDI

-953 SLDSVKS
+953 SLGSVKS

-1036 GKALN
+1036 GKAMN

-1054 VELWKQCDANNKDN
+1054 IELWKQYDANNEDN

-1140 IYINSAIPVK
+1140 IYINSATPVK
-1150 KGHKFLGWNTKKDG
+1150 KGCKFLGW
-1164 SGTSYQPGNLYDV
+1164 STSANGNVVYQPGDLYDV
-1177 NQDGGNVA
+1177 NQDGGNVT
-1185 LYAQW
+1185 LYAKW
-1190 EKEKYTATVKLNGGS
+1190 EKAKYTATVKLNGGS
-1205 YNGSTKDFTI
+1205 YNGSTNDFTI
-1215 SKYPGETFS
+1215 SKYPGEEIS
-1224 VGIPTKNKYNFS
+1224 IGAPTRSKHNF
-1236 GWGLKMDQDSNSSD
+1236 
-1250 FPKNVT
+1250 
-1256 YNVGYRLSTKKHK
+1256 
-1269 EQTGSYVNQP
+1269 TG
-1279 DMSNSFRWRNVEN
+1279 
-1292 NKSVNLY
+1292 
-1299 NTVQYSKVHLKKG
+1299 
-1312 HHYKLIAQ
+1312 YKLTMD
-1320 YYLNSNYNNNDAKFY
+1320 NNDGDAPTS
-1335 VRIRSNDKQKVGES
+1335 VTQ
-1349 DYRISATYNKARESI
+1349 SA
-1364 FDKMATADEDVTI
+1364 
-1377 EVDTVIPSGTKSSTL
+1377 SGFKGIM
-1392 QYGMDIQLYDETSR
+1392 QM
-1406 CYVGGDSSG
+1406 
-1415 EMNTGN
+1415 GN

-1430 WKHTVTYNANAGN
+1430 WKHTVRYDANAKN
-1443 DASVK
+1443 DTSVK
-1448 GIPTSQ
+1448 GIPASQ
-1454 SKTANVDITLSS
+1454 SKTANVDIKLSS

-1483 DGNGTA
+1483 DGKGTA
-1489 YATGATYTHDQDGG
+1489 YAAGAIYKNDQNGG
-1503 TVTLYAKWTPWKHV
+1503 TVTLYAQWTPWKHV

-1542 TFGQFMAISNLVPT
+1542 TFGQLMTISNLVPT

-1740 STSANGNVVYQPGAE
+1740 STSANGDVVYQPGAE

-1760 NGGTVTLYAKWTAW
+1760 NGGTVTLYAKWTTW
-1774 KHTVTYDKNVPA
+1774 EHTVTYDKNVPA

-1947 TAWKHTIHYD
+1947 TAWKHTVHY
-1957 KNVPASS
+1957 NA
-1964 KKTNVTNM
+1964 NG
-1972 PGDQVKVFDTA
+1972 GDQNSVPTDQTKTFDQAMILSDKKPTRHGYNFVRWNTKADGTGTSYEVK
-1983 LSIQPMVPK
+1983 
-1992 RTGYT
+1992 
-1997 FKGWSTTAN
+1997 
-2006 GKAEYQ
+2006 
-2012 PGNKYNHDQ
+2012 GNYNHDQ
-2021 NDGTVTLYAVWT
+2021 NGGTVTLYAIWT
-2033 PWKYKVQYDKNVS
+2033 PWV
-2046 ADSSSQTVSNM
+2046 
-2057 PTDQTK
+2057 
-2063 TEEVVLTLSSNKPSR
+2063 
-2078 HGYIFN
+2078 
-2084 GWQAQINGKAV
+2084 
-2095 DYQPGATLSYDV
+2095 
-2107 DDKDGSTIIL
+2107 
-2117 KAQWT
+2117 
-2122 PWKHTVHYDKNVP
+2122 
-2135 ANSSSQTVTNMPEDQ
+2135 
-2150 TKTFDEKLN
+2150 
-2159 LSTKIPKRE
+2159 
-2168 GYNFRGWLLEYG
+2168 
-2180 TAIAVVSP
+2180 
-2188 GTAYERDQNGGT
+2188 
-2200 YVLKAQWEPWKH
+2200 H
-2212 TVHYDANGGDQSSVP
+2212 TVHYDANGGDQNSVP

-2232 TYEQNMNVATKVPTR
+2232 TYGQSMNVATKVPTR
-2247 NEYKFLGWKAYHE
+2247 NEYKFLGWTTGKDGSGTFYNPGDAYYHDQ
-2260 YNDKSGNKHSELI
+2260 N
-2273 GNYQPGASYNYDIDE
+2273 
-2288 TGQYA
+2288 GQ
-2293 ADNGEYNKC
+2293 
-2302 GTVTMK
+2302 TVTLYAK
-2308 AQWVQLYTVKYDGN
+2308 WIQLYTVKYDGN

-2334 VANQTQWQDESVNLR
+2334 VANQTQGQDESVNLR

-2354 NNSGIYKD
+2354 NDSGVYKD

-2368 AYKYGKLDG
+2368 AYKYAVKSGIFRKY
-2377 KIREFIHPEGFKTNH
+2377 IHPEGFKTNH
-2392 STMQNEYTGYE
+2392 STMQNELYDYTG
-2403 GQIKLIHS
+2403 GIARQ

>member
-528 TLDVNGRLDGSD
+528 TLDINGRLDGSD

-576 YEIKDIK
+576 YEINDIK

-624 LDGAWQGNLDGL
+624 LDGTWQGNLDGL

-689 GSGTASV
+689 GSSTASV

-723 VNHLS
+723 VNNLS

-835 ERPSGGNF
+835 ERPSGGSF
-843 SLNFYHGD
+843 ALNFYHGD

-922 MTKIAMGNSDI
+922 MTKIAMGDSDI

-953 SLDSVKS
+953 SLGSVKS

-1016 LWTFERYKNTP
+1016 LWAFERYKNTP

-1036 GKALN
+1036 GKAMN

-1054 VELWKQCDANNKDN
+1054 IELWKQYDANNEDN

-1140 IYINSAIPVK
+1140 IYINSATPVK
-1150 KGHKFLGWNTKKDG
+1150 KGCKFLGWNTKEDG
-1164 SGTSYQPGNLYDV
+1164 SGKTYQPGDLYDV
-1177 NQDGGNVA
+1177 NQDGGNA
-1185 LYAQW
+1185 
-1190 EKEKYTATVKLNGGS
+1190 
-1205 YNGSTKDFTI
+1205 
-1215 SKYPGETFS
+1215 
-1224 VGIPTKNKYNFS
+1224 
-1236 GWGLKMDQDSNSSD
+1236 
-1250 FPKNVT
+1250 
-1256 YNVGYRLSTKKHK
+1256 
-1269 EQTGSYVNQP
+1269 
-1279 DMSNSFRWRNVEN
+1279 
-1292 NKSVNLY
+1292 
-1299 NTVQYSKVHLKKG
+1299 
-1312 HHYKLIAQ
+1312 
-1320 YYLNSNYNNNDAKFY
+1320 
-1335 VRIRSNDKQKVGES
+1335 
-1349 DYRISATYNKARESI
+1349 
-1364 FDKMATADEDVTI
+1364 
-1377 EVDTVIPSGTKSSTL
+1377 
-1392 QYGMDIQLYDETSR
+1392 
-1406 CYVGGDSSG
+1406 
-1415 EMNTGN
+1415 
-1421 FTLNAQWTP
+1421 
-1430 WKHTVTYNANAGN
+1430 
-1443 DASVK
+1443 
-1448 GIPTSQ
+1448 
-1454 SKTANVDITLSS
+1454 
-1466 DVPTRNGYTFL
+1466 
-1477 GWNTQA
+1477 
-1483 DGNGTA
+1483 
-1489 YATGATYTHDQDGG
+1489 
-1503 TVTLYAKWTPWKHV
+1503 TLYAKWT
-1517 LHYNKNVPTSST
+1517 T
-1529 SQTVSNMPVDQTK
+1529 
-1542 TFGQFMAISNLVPT
+1542 
-1556 RKGYTFAGWYTQ
+1556 
-1568 SNGTGTKYDPGS
+1568 
-1580 NYAADQ
+1580 
-1586 NGGTVNLYAKWTP
+1586 
-1599 WTYNI
+1599 
-1604 KYDQNVKSTSSSKTV
+1604 
-1619 TDMPAAQ
+1619 
-1626 TKTQEIDVTLS
+1626 
-1637 SMTPKRNGYIF
+1637 
-1648 AGWSTSANGSV
+1648 
-1659 EYKPGSR
+1659 
-1666 FTKDLDSNG
+1666 
-1675 ASITLYAVWTPWK
+1675 
-1688 HTIHYNSNIPTNAPT
+1688 
-1703 GTTTVSN
+1703 
-1710 MPGDQTKT
+1710 
-1718 FDEKL
+1718 
-1723 MISSNKPTR
+1723 
-1732 KGYNFAGW
+1732 
-1740 STSANGNVVYQPGAE
+1740 
-1755 YKNDQ
+1755 
-1760 NGGTVTLYAKWTAW
+1760 W

-1872 PANSSSQTVSN
+1872 PASSSSQTVSN

-1906 GYIFNGWQAQINGK
+1906 
-1920 AVDYQPGATLSY
+1920 
-1932 DPDVKGSVITLKAKW
+1932 
-1947 TAWKHTIHYD
+1947 
-1957 KNVPASS
+1957 
-1964 KKTNVTNM
+1964 
-1972 PGDQVKVFDTA
+1972 
-1983 LSIQPMVPK
+1983 
-1992 RTGYT
+1992 
-1997 FKGWSTTAN
+1997 
-2006 GKAEYQ
+2006 
-2012 PGNKYNHDQ
+2012 
-2021 NDGTVTLYAVWT
+2021 
-2033 PWKYKVQYDKNVS
+2033 
-2046 ADSSSQTVSNM
+2046 
-2057 PTDQTK
+2057 
-2063 TEEVVLTLSSNKPSR
+2063 
-2078 HGYIFN
+2078 GYIFN

-2168 GYNFRGWLLEYG
+2168 GYNFVGWLLEYG

-2334 VANQTQWQDESVNLR
+2334 VANQTQGQDESVNLR

-2354 NNSGIYKD
+2354 NDSGVYKD

-2368 AYKYGKLDG
+2368 AYKYGKRNNQF
-2377 KIREFIHPEGFKTNH
+2377 KQYIHPEGFNTNH
-2392 STMQNEYTGYE
+2392 SKMKEEDTGYNRLASVE
-2403 GQIKLIHS
+2403 GSMVQN

>member
-25 SSGFSYAVPVYAQEV
+25 SSGFSYAVPVYAEEV

-45 KRKKEEEFSST
+45 KRKKEEKFSST

-62 LRENDKKNEAE
+62 LKENDTTEQVQEEKKNDSSTTETKKDNE
-73 GSKTTETDGIKVTT
+73 NKSTEKTTEQRTNEDAKKEEQSIKKSFKTNDLSYQSLKKSAYADEELTFKDKSLQKLYSYKVEIKQLSFDDALASVKDYIKADKFDFYEFLCKISQNDPYKVFYSLSDSERNSLLKKCNEREQYAMRSLMTYAGLDYLQQNFNDKGKEFYLNGLKSCIKEFAPLVDNYELGEEVHDFDKSMDNFFQMRKENYQKNIPYLIKGNSETVSQIAEILNDRKLWNEDGYDKIKKICDSKFMVKKDSGTLKMAKKAYT
-87 NGSSDVQPEVK
+87 SGSVYIAREYNGST
-98 IEKPDNKKE
+98 
-107 PGRKL
+107 
-112 SSKKAQEDLK
+112 A
-122 EMIQNKKYSYQ
+122 
-133 DILQRIFEIDDFTF
+133 
-147 YSKLTLDEIKFLMSG
+147 
-162 TTEEKYEIAELLM
+162 
-175 YKSVYLYADYDITT
+175 
-189 EDFYSYLFQYFQFLD
+189 
-204 ECNVDLKDEEIEK
+204 
-217 IEKQLLLDIN
+217 
-227 IYYVGDKDMYQKDL
+227 
-241 NEYLENTTSPYNKK
+241 
-255 IQKTCSDYV
+255 
-264 KAMKAYLFALKEDRD
+264 
-279 KNKIRLSLGLKEETK
+279 
-294 TDQEEA
+294 
-300 TEQMKK
+300 KK
-306 TSNDFNITEGSS
+306 TIHLSRSGAPAWTNFETHAY
-318 LKTYDHRDKDGDNLG
+318 TY
-333 YNSGSY
+333 S
-339 FYVQL
+339 F
-344 VDEGGAT
+344 T
-351 TTGKISVSG
+351 TTGTNLITVSG
-360 RSSSYGNKDSKLYG
+360 GSVKAKRDDGTGYTILNFNVSYTQPAHTKKKDESFYKAECGSPSIAGRLNFDNYTSGNNGSTTFNAPLVHTDTSRTLNFQVNLMQCG
-374 VLRDKETTWNCS
+374 LRDDAKSHRHGSNTTYGATMKFER
-386 LSCSP
+386 P
-391 NNHNLSLNQTTV
+391 
-403 TTRKDDV
+403 K
-410 KVRAKRTAGSDKGK
+410 
-424 TTTTTSY
+424 
-431 FIMNFSMGF
+431 
-440 TVHAHYNYSGRD
+440 
-452 YDIPS
+452 
-457 LGTPIRFNTDTY
+457 
-469 AAANNG
+469 
-475 TQTLDTTGTVH
+475 
-486 SDTPEAGGINVQIN
+486 
-500 TGMFGVRT
+500 
-508 YNSYRYRGTKL
+508 
-519 TLTYKKPQR
+519 R

-552 YLNGSCVA
+552 YLNGTCVA
-560 NDVTDFYKTD
+560 DDVSDFYKTD
-570 IADGTS
+570 IDDGTS
-576 YEIKDIK
+576 YEIKDVK
-583 ATNGKVYNG
+583 STNGKNYNG
-592 VYSGSASGSMCGN
+592 VYSGSASGSMCSS
-605 RSVYLKFDAP
+605 RSVYLKFDTP
-615 TYYLDINGE
+615 TYYLDVNGE
-624 LDGAWQGNLDGL
+624 LDGTWQGNLDGL

-642 VNGTCVGDDITDFW
+642 INGTCVADDVTDFW
-656 TQYPAGTKWEIRDI
+656 QAYPAGTKWEIRDI
-670 KTASGKKYRGITPG
+670 KTTSGKKYRGITPG

-689 GSGTASV
+689 GSSTSSV

-728 PGATITVDS
+728 PGAPITVDS

-742 YKFGGYEKSN
+742 YKFGGYDTSHGD
-752 ESYQSYASNTGWT
+752 YQYFASNNGWT

-774 YSRSYDGSITYNEAP
+774 YSRSYDGNVSLNEAP

-805 ATDNYNCISFP
+805 ATDNYSYISFP

-859 MWGISEGWTGKWVK
+859 MWGISEGWSGKWVK

-893 SNLKGLTGN
+893 SDLKGLTGN

-971 NGAYFI
+971 NGDYFI
-977 QSGLNTSRY
+977 QSGLNSSRY
-986 LHQRTNG
+986 LHDYDCSRENG
-993 QLNLDNATDV
+993 AKVCTFQGYGANA
-1003 LTWNGYSSDSKQT
+1003 KQCI
-1016 LWTFERYKNTP
+1016 WTFERYKNTP
-1027 YYYIINNFN
+1027 YYYIINKYN

-1041 LSGDGPDDLSGKP
+1041 LSGDGPGDLSGQT
-1054 VELWKQCDANNKDN
+1054 VEMWTQLNAANENQ

-1077 TGDGYVNIYNKM
+1077 AGDGYVTICNKY
-1089 TNKAL
+1089 TDKAL
-1094 DITNGED
+1094 DIPNGED
-1101 ADGVVL
+1101 NDNVKL
-1107 QQYAPNGTA
+1107 QQYTPNGTA
-1116 SQKFKLVNYSQV
+1116 SQKFKLVQSEDNYVTTSVV
-1128 YFPTREKYANNN
+1128 YNGKYLTATGSSNSTGCAFTDKKILWKVRRRGRERYFENEYSDTYTLEDTTTGLKLNAVYYNGRYIIFNNQYDELCYNNGNLWMEYDDDEKDQYSISVQLADADPSSLPSSNISMTLADFPTREKYTDSN
-1140 IYINSAIPVK
+1140 IYINSATPVK
-1150 KGHKFLGWNTKKDG
+1150 KGCKFLGWNTKEDG
-1164 SGTSYQPGNLYDV
+1164 SGKTYQPGDLYDV
-1177 NQDGGNVA
+1177 NQDGGNA
-1185 LYAQW
+1185 TLYAQW
-1190 EKEKYTATVKLNGGS
+1190 EKAKYTATVKLNGGS

-1215 SKYPGETFS
+1215 SKYPGEEIS
-1224 VGIPTKNKYNFS
+1224 IGAPTRSKHNF
-1236 GWGLKMDQDSNSSD
+1236 
-1250 FPKNVT
+1250 
-1256 YNVGYRLSTKKHK
+1256 
-1269 EQTGSYVNQP
+1269 TG
-1279 DMSNSFRWRNVEN
+1279 
-1292 NKSVNLY
+1292 
-1299 NTVQYSKVHLKKG
+1299 
-1312 HHYKLIAQ
+1312 YKLTMD
-1320 YYLNSNYNNNDAKFY
+1320 NNDGDAPTS
-1335 VRIRSNDKQKVGES
+1335 VTQ
-1349 DYRISATYNKARESI
+1349 SA
-1364 FDKMATADEDVTI
+1364 
-1377 EVDTVIPSGTKSSTL
+1377 SGFKGIM
-1392 QYGMDIQLYDETSR
+1392 QM
-1406 CYVGGDSSG
+1406 
-1415 EMNTGN
+1415 GN

-1430 WKHTVTYNANAGN
+1430 WKHTVRYDANAKN
-1443 DASVK
+1443 DTSVK
-1448 GIPTSQ
+1448 GIPASQ
-1454 SKTANVDITLSS
+1454 SKTANVDIKLSS

-1483 DGNGTA
+1483 DGKGTA
-1489 YATGATYTHDQDGG
+1489 YAAGATYTHDQDGG
-1503 TVTLYAKWTPWKHV
+1503 TVTLYAQWTPWKHV

-1568 SNGTGTKYDPGS
+1568 SNGTGTKYNPGS

-1659 EYKPGSR
+1659 EYKPGSK

-1688 HTIHYNSNIPTNAPT
+1688 HTIHYKSNIPTNAPT

-1723 MISSNKPTR
+1723 TISSNKPTR

-1855 YAVWTPWKYTVR
+1855 YAVWTPWKY
-1867 YDKNV
+1867 
-1872 PANSSSQTVSN
+1872 
-1883 MPADQTKTEEVN
+1883 
-1895 LTLSSN
+1895 
-1901 KPSRN
+1901 
-1906 GYIFNGWQAQINGK
+1906 
-1920 AVDYQPGATLSY
+1920 
-1932 DPDVKGSVITLKAKW
+1932 
-1947 TAWKHTIHYD
+1947 
-1957 KNVPASS
+1957 
-1964 KKTNVTNM
+1964 
-1972 PGDQVKVFDTA
+1972 
-1983 LSIQPMVPK
+1983 
-1992 RTGYT
+1992 
-1997 FKGWSTTAN
+1997 
-2006 GKAEYQ
+2006 
-2012 PGNKYNHDQ
+2012 
-2021 NDGTVTLYAVWT
+2021 
-2033 PWKYKVQYDKNVS
+2033 KVQYDKNVS

-2063 TEEVVLTLSSNKPSR
+2063 TEEVVLTLSSNKPNR
-2078 HGYIFN
+2078 NGYIFN

-2095 DYQPGATLSYDV
+2095 DYQPGAKLSYDV

-2168 GYNFRGWLLEYG
+2168 GYNFVGWLLEYG

-2334 VANQTQWQDESVNLR
+2334 VANQTQGQDESVNLQN
-2349 TNNFK
+2349 NNFK
-2354 NNSGIYKD
+2354 NNSGIFKD
-2362 WSVGKD
+2362 WSVGQD
-2368 AYKYGKLDG
+2368 AYKYAVKSGTFRKY
-2377 KIREFIHPEGFKTNH
+2377 IHPEGYGTKH
-2392 STMQNEYTGYE
+2392 STMTQELKDYTKDANEVDRT
-2403 GQIKLIHS
+2403 LVRN

>member
-1 MFDKIQSTYF
+1 
-11 KRVTTGVLA
+11 
-20 LFMTA
+20 
-25 SSGFSYAVPVYAQEV
+25 
-40 TTAAA
+40 
-45 KRKKEEEFSST
+45 
-56 ESSTLT
+56 
-62 LRENDKKNEAE
+62 
-73 GSKTTETDGIKVTT
+73 
-87 NGSSDVQPEVK
+87 
-98 IEKPDNKKE
+98 
-107 PGRKL
+107 
-112 SSKKAQEDLK
+112 
-122 EMIQNKKYSYQ
+122 
-133 DILQRIFEIDDFTF
+133 
-147 YSKLTLDEIKFLMSG
+147 
-162 TTEEKYEIAELLM
+162 
-175 YKSVYLYADYDITT
+175 
-189 EDFYSYLFQYFQFLD
+189 
-204 ECNVDLKDEEIEK
+204 
-217 IEKQLLLDIN
+217 
-227 IYYVGDKDMYQKDL
+227 
-241 NEYLENTTSPYNKK
+241 
-255 IQKTCSDYV
+255 
-264 KAMKAYLFALKEDRD
+264 
-279 KNKIRLSLGLKEETK
+279 
-294 TDQEEA
+294 
-300 TEQMKK
+300 
-306 TSNDFNITEGSS
+306 
-318 LKTYDHRDKDGDNLG
+318 
-333 YNSGSY
+333 
-339 FYVQL
+339 
-344 VDEGGAT
+344 
-351 TTGKISVSG
+351 
-360 RSSSYGNKDSKLYG
+360 
-374 VLRDKETTWNCS
+374 
-386 LSCSP
+386 
-391 NNHNLSLNQTTV
+391 
-403 TTRKDDV
+403 
-410 KVRAKRTAGSDKGK
+410 
-424 TTTTTSY
+424 
-431 FIMNFSMGF
+431 
-440 TVHAHYNYSGRD
+440 
-452 YDIPS
+452 
-457 LGTPIRFNTDTY
+457 
-469 AAANNG
+469 
-475 TQTLDTTGTVH
+475 
-486 SDTPEAGGINVQIN
+486 
-500 TGMFGVRT
+500 
-508 YNSYRYRGTKL
+508 
-519 TLTYKKPQR
+519 
-528 TLDVNGRLDGSD
+528 
-540 SGGTTGYGTFDV
+540 
-552 YLNGSCVA
+552 
-560 NDVTDFYKTD
+560 
-570 IADGTS
+570 
-576 YEIKDIK
+576 
-583 ATNGKVYNG
+583 
-592 VYSGSASGSMCGN
+592 
-605 RSVYLKFDAP
+605 
-615 TYYLDINGE
+615 
-624 LDGAWQGNLDGL
+624 
-636 GSCDVY
+636 
-642 VNGTCVGDDITDFW
+642 
-656 TQYPAGTKWEIRDI
+656 
-670 KTASGKKYRGITPG
+670 
-684 LSGTI
+684 
-689 GSGTASV
+689 
-696 VLQYTSGSTLSI
+696 
-708 DPNGGTYKGSSGVTT
+708 
-723 VNHLS
+723 
-728 PGATITVDS
+728 
-737 PTRPG
+737 
-742 YKFGGYEKSN
+742 
-752 ESYQSYASNTGWT
+752 
-765 TSHGENVGT
+765 
-774 YSRSYDGSITYNEAP
+774 
-789 DGGYYRT
+789 
-796 NHVWRGIDS
+796 
-805 ATDNYNCISFP
+805 
-816 TYTAQAGHTYKIS
+816 
-829 GEVWIS
+829 
-835 ERPSGGNF
+835 
-843 SLNFYHGD
+843 
-851 SSNDWKHC
+851 
-859 MWGISEGWTGKWVK
+859 
-873 FSIERTFDTT
+873 
-883 TNDARFEIWT
+883 
-893 SNLKGLTGN
+893 
-902 ISFWLQGLKIT
+902 
-913 DETTGNDVS
+913 
-922 MTKIAMGNSDI
+922 
-933 KLTARWIPLHSTLSY
+933 
-948 DAQGG
+948 
-953 SLDSVKS
+953 
-960 TDNPNNYKIVD
+960 
-971 NGAYFI
+971 
-977 QSGLNTSRY
+977 
-986 LHQRTNG
+986 
-993 QLNLDNATDV
+993 
-1003 LTWNGYSSDSKQT
+1003 
-1016 LWTFERYKNTP
+1016 
-1027 YYYIINNFN
+1027 
-1036 GKALN
+1036 
-1041 LSGDGPDDLSGKP
+1041 
-1054 VELWKQCDANNKDN
+1054 
-1068 SDFLWYFKD
+1068 
-1077 TGDGYVNIYNKM
+1077 M
-1089 TNKAL
+1089 TNKVL

-1140 IYINSAIPVK
+1140 IYINSATPVK
-1150 KGHKFLGWNTKKDG
+1150 KGCKFLGWSTSKNG
-1164 SGTSYQPGNLYDV
+1164 SVKYQPGDLYDV
-1177 NQDGGNVA
+1177 NQDGGNVT

-1190 EKEKYTATVKLNGGS
+1190 EKAKYTATVKLNGGS
-1205 YNGSTKDFTI
+1205 YNGSTNDFTI

-1335 VRIRSNDKQKVGES
+1335 VRIRSNDKQEVGES
-1349 DYRISATYNKARESI
+1349 DYRISATYNKAGESI
-1364 FDKMATADEDVTI
+1364 FDKTATADEDVTI
-1377 EVDTVIPSGTKSSTL
+1377 EVDTVIPPGTKSSTL
-1392 QYGMDIQLYDETSR
+1392 QYGMDIQLYDVTSQ

-1448 GIPTSQ
+1448 GIPASQ

-1489 YATGATYTHDQDGG
+1489 YAAGATYTHDQDGG

-1542 TFGQFMAISNLVPT
+1542 TFGQLMTISNLVPT

-1855 YAVWTPWKYTVR
+1855 YAVWTPWKY
-1867 YDKNV
+1867 
-1872 PANSSSQTVSN
+1872 
-1883 MPADQTKTEEVN
+1883 
-1895 LTLSSN
+1895 
-1901 KPSRN
+1901 
-1906 GYIFNGWQAQINGK
+1906 
-1920 AVDYQPGATLSY
+1920 
-1932 DPDVKGSVITLKAKW
+1932 
-1947 TAWKHTIHYD
+1947 
-1957 KNVPASS
+1957 
-1964 KKTNVTNM
+1964 
-1972 PGDQVKVFDTA
+1972 
-1983 LSIQPMVPK
+1983 
-1992 RTGYT
+1992 
-1997 FKGWSTTAN
+1997 
-2006 GKAEYQ
+2006 
-2012 PGNKYNHDQ
+2012 
-2021 NDGTVTLYAVWT
+2021 
-2033 PWKYKVQYDKNVS
+2033 KVQYDKNVS

-2078 HGYIFN
+2078 NGYIFN

-2095 DYQPGATLSYDV
+2095 DYQPGAKLSYDV

-2168 GYNFRGWLLEYG
+2168 GYNFVGWLLEYG

-2334 VANQTQWQDESVNLR
+2334 VANQTQGQDESVNLR

-2403 GQIKLIHS
+2403 DQIKLIHS

>member
-576 YEIKDIK
+576 YEINDIK

-624 LDGAWQGNLDGL
+624 LDGTWQGNLDGL

-689 GSGTASV
+689 GSSTASV

-723 VNHLS
+723 VNNLS

-835 ERPSGGNF
+835 ERPSGGSF
-843 SLNFYHGD
+843 ALNFYHGD

-922 MTKIAMGNSDI
+922 MTKIAMGDSDI

-953 SLDSVKS
+953 SLGSVKS

-1036 GKALN
+1036 GKAMN

-1054 VELWKQCDANNKDN
+1054 IELWKQYDANNEDN

-1140 IYINSAIPVK
+1140 IYINSATPVK
-1150 KGHKFLGWNTKKDG
+1150 KGCKFLGW
-1164 SGTSYQPGNLYDV
+1164 STSANGNVVYQPGDLYDV
-1177 NQDGGNVA
+1177 NQDGGNVT
-1185 LYAQW
+1185 LYAKW
-1190 EKEKYTATVKLNGGS
+1190 EKAKYTATVKLNGGS
-1205 YNGSTKDFTI
+1205 YNGSTNDFTI
-1215 SKYPGETFS
+1215 SKYPGEEIS
-1224 VGIPTKNKYNFS
+1224 IGAPTRSKHNF
-1236 GWGLKMDQDSNSSD
+1236 
-1250 FPKNVT
+1250 
-1256 YNVGYRLSTKKHK
+1256 
-1269 EQTGSYVNQP
+1269 TG
-1279 DMSNSFRWRNVEN
+1279 
-1292 NKSVNLY
+1292 
-1299 NTVQYSKVHLKKG
+1299 
-1312 HHYKLIAQ
+1312 YKLTMD
-1320 YYLNSNYNNNDAKFY
+1320 NNDGDAPTS
-1335 VRIRSNDKQKVGES
+1335 VTQ
-1349 DYRISATYNKARESI
+1349 SA
-1364 FDKMATADEDVTI
+1364 
-1377 EVDTVIPSGTKSSTL
+1377 SGFKGIM
-1392 QYGMDIQLYDETSR
+1392 QM
-1406 CYVGGDSSG
+1406 
-1415 EMNTGN
+1415 GN

-1430 WKHTVTYNANAGN
+1430 WKHTVRYDANAKN
-1443 DASVK
+1443 DTSVK
-1448 GIPTSQ
+1448 GIPASQ
-1454 SKTANVDITLSS
+1454 SKTANVDIKLSS

-1483 DGNGTA
+1483 DGKGTA
-1489 YATGATYTHDQDGG
+1489 YAAGAIYKNDQNGG
-1503 TVTLYAKWTPWKHV
+1503 TVTLYAQWTPWKHV

-1542 TFGQFMAISNLVPT
+1542 TFGQLMTISNLVPT

-1740 STSANGNVVYQPGAE
+1740 STSANGDVVYQPGAE

-1760 NGGTVTLYAKWTAW
+1760 NGGTVTLYAKWTTW

-2063 TEEVVLTLSSNKPSR
+2063 TEEVNLTLSSNKPSR

-2122 PWKHTVHYDKNVP
+2122 AWKHTVHYDKNVP

-2293 ADNGEYNKC
+2293 ADNREYNKC

-2334 VANQTQWQDESVNLR
+2334 VANQTQGQDESVNLR

>member
-576 YEIKDIK
+576 YEINDIK

-624 LDGAWQGNLDGL
+624 LDGTWQGNLDGL

-689 GSGTASV
+689 GSSTASV

-723 VNHLS
+723 VNNLS

-835 ERPSGGNF
+835 ERPSGGSF
-843 SLNFYHGD
+843 ALNFYHGD

-922 MTKIAMGNSDI
+922 MTKIAMGDSDI

-953 SLDSVKS
+953 SLGSVKS

-1036 GKALN
+1036 GKAMN

-1054 VELWKQCDANNKDN
+1054 IELWKQYDANNEDN

-1140 IYINSAIPVK
+1140 IYINSATPVK
-1150 KGHKFLGWNTKKDG
+1150 KGCKFL
-1164 SGTSYQPGNLYDV
+1164 
-1177 NQDGGNVA
+1177 
-1185 LYAQW
+1185 
-1190 EKEKYTATVKLNGGS
+1190 
-1205 YNGSTKDFTI
+1205 
-1215 SKYPGETFS
+1215 
-1224 VGIPTKNKYNFS
+1224 
-1236 GWGLKMDQDSNSSD
+1236 
-1250 FPKNVT
+1250 
-1256 YNVGYRLSTKKHK
+1256 
-1269 EQTGSYVNQP
+1269 
-1279 DMSNSFRWRNVEN
+1279 
-1292 NKSVNLY
+1292 
-1299 NTVQYSKVHLKKG
+1299 
-1312 HHYKLIAQ
+1312 
-1320 YYLNSNYNNNDAKFY
+1320 
-1335 VRIRSNDKQKVGES
+1335 
-1349 DYRISATYNKARESI
+1349 
-1364 FDKMATADEDVTI
+1364 
-1377 EVDTVIPSGTKSSTL
+1377 
-1392 QYGMDIQLYDETSR
+1392 
-1406 CYVGGDSSG
+1406 
-1415 EMNTGN
+1415 
-1421 FTLNAQWTP
+1421 
-1430 WKHTVTYNANAGN
+1430 
-1443 DASVK
+1443 
-1448 GIPTSQ
+1448 
-1454 SKTANVDITLSS
+1454 
-1466 DVPTRNGYTFL
+1466 
-1477 GWNTQA
+1477 
-1483 DGNGTA
+1483 
-1489 YATGATYTHDQDGG
+1489 
-1503 TVTLYAKWTPWKHV
+1503 
-1517 LHYNKNVPTSST
+1517 
-1529 SQTVSNMPVDQTK
+1529 
-1542 TFGQFMAISNLVPT
+1542 
-1556 RKGYTFAGWYTQ
+1556 
-1568 SNGTGTKYDPGS
+1568 
-1580 NYAADQ
+1580 
-1586 NGGTVNLYAKWTP
+1586 
-1599 WTYNI
+1599 
-1604 KYDQNVKSTSSSKTV
+1604 
-1619 TDMPAAQ
+1619 
-1626 TKTQEIDVTLS
+1626 
-1637 SMTPKRNGYIF
+1637 
-1648 AGWSTSANGSV
+1648 
-1659 EYKPGSR
+1659 
-1666 FTKDLDSNG
+1666 
-1675 ASITLYAVWTPWK
+1675 
-1688 HTIHYNSNIPTNAPT
+1688 
-1703 GTTTVSN
+1703 
-1710 MPGDQTKT
+1710 
-1718 FDEKL
+1718 
-1723 MISSNKPTR
+1723 
-1732 KGYNFAGW
+1732 GW
-1740 STSANGNVVYQPGAE
+1740 STSANGNVVYQPGDL
-1755 YKNDQ
+1755 YDVNQD
-1760 NGGTVTLYAKWTAW
+1760 GGTVTLYAKWTTW

-1805 QNLTLQ
+1805 QNLTLR

-1947 TAWKHTIHYD
+1947 TAWKHTVHY
-1957 KNVPASS
+1957 NA
-1964 KKTNVTNM
+1964 NG
-1972 PGDQVKVFDTA
+1972 GDQNSVPTDQTKTFDQAMILSDKKPTRHGYNFVRWNTKADGTGTSYEVK
-1983 LSIQPMVPK
+1983 
-1992 RTGYT
+1992 
-1997 FKGWSTTAN
+1997 
-2006 GKAEYQ
+2006 
-2012 PGNKYNHDQ
+2012 GNYNHDQ
-2021 NDGTVTLYAVWT
+2021 NGGTVTLYAIWT
-2033 PWKYKVQYDKNVS
+2033 PWV
-2046 ADSSSQTVSNM
+2046 
-2057 PTDQTK
+2057 
-2063 TEEVVLTLSSNKPSR
+2063 
-2078 HGYIFN
+2078 
-2084 GWQAQINGKAV
+2084 
-2095 DYQPGATLSYDV
+2095 
-2107 DDKDGSTIIL
+2107 
-2117 KAQWT
+2117 
-2122 PWKHTVHYDKNVP
+2122 
-2135 ANSSSQTVTNMPEDQ
+2135 
-2150 TKTFDEKLN
+2150 
-2159 LSTKIPKRE
+2159 
-2168 GYNFRGWLLEYG
+2168 
-2180 TAIAVVSP
+2180 
-2188 GTAYERDQNGGT
+2188 
-2200 YVLKAQWEPWKH
+2200 H
-2212 TVHYDANGGDQSSVP
+2212 TVHYDANGGDQNSVP

-2232 TYEQNMNVATKVPTR
+2232 TYGQSMNVATKVPTR
-2247 NEYKFLGWKAYHE
+2247 NEYKFLGWTTGKDGSGTFYNPGDAYYHDQ
-2260 YNDKSGNKHSELI
+2260 N
-2273 GNYQPGASYNYDIDE
+2273 
-2288 TGQYA
+2288 GQ
-2293 ADNGEYNKC
+2293 
-2302 GTVTMK
+2302 TVTLYAK
-2308 AQWVQLYTVKYDGN
+2308 WIQLYTVKYDGN

-2334 VANQTQWQDESVNLR
+2334 VANQTQGQDESVNLR

-2354 NNSGIYKD
+2354 NDSGVYKD

-2392 STMQNEYTGYE
+2392 STMQSEYTGYE

>member
-576 YEIKDIK
+576 YEINDIK

-624 LDGAWQGNLDGL
+624 LDGTWQGNLDGL

-689 GSGTASV
+689 GSSTASV

-723 VNHLS
+723 VNNLS

-835 ERPSGGNF
+835 ERPSGGSF
-843 SLNFYHGD
+843 ALNFYHGD

-922 MTKIAMGNSDI
+922 MTKIAMGDSDI

-953 SLDSVKS
+953 SLGSVKS

-1036 GKALN
+1036 GKAMN

-1054 VELWKQCDANNKDN
+1054 IELWKQYDANNEDN

-1140 IYINSAIPVK
+1140 IYINSATPVK
-1150 KGHKFLGWNTKKDG
+1150 KGCKFL
-1164 SGTSYQPGNLYDV
+1164 
-1177 NQDGGNVA
+1177 
-1185 LYAQW
+1185 
-1190 EKEKYTATVKLNGGS
+1190 
-1205 YNGSTKDFTI
+1205 
-1215 SKYPGETFS
+1215 
-1224 VGIPTKNKYNFS
+1224 
-1236 GWGLKMDQDSNSSD
+1236 
-1250 FPKNVT
+1250 
-1256 YNVGYRLSTKKHK
+1256 
-1269 EQTGSYVNQP
+1269 
-1279 DMSNSFRWRNVEN
+1279 
-1292 NKSVNLY
+1292 
-1299 NTVQYSKVHLKKG
+1299 
-1312 HHYKLIAQ
+1312 
-1320 YYLNSNYNNNDAKFY
+1320 
-1335 VRIRSNDKQKVGES
+1335 
-1349 DYRISATYNKARESI
+1349 
-1364 FDKMATADEDVTI
+1364 
-1377 EVDTVIPSGTKSSTL
+1377 
-1392 QYGMDIQLYDETSR
+1392 
-1406 CYVGGDSSG
+1406 
-1415 EMNTGN
+1415 
-1421 FTLNAQWTP
+1421 
-1430 WKHTVTYNANAGN
+1430 
-1443 DASVK
+1443 
-1448 GIPTSQ
+1448 
-1454 SKTANVDITLSS
+1454 
-1466 DVPTRNGYTFL
+1466 
-1477 GWNTQA
+1477 
-1483 DGNGTA
+1483 
-1489 YATGATYTHDQDGG
+1489 
-1503 TVTLYAKWTPWKHV
+1503 
-1517 LHYNKNVPTSST
+1517 
-1529 SQTVSNMPVDQTK
+1529 
-1542 TFGQFMAISNLVPT
+1542 
-1556 RKGYTFAGWYTQ
+1556 
-1568 SNGTGTKYDPGS
+1568 
-1580 NYAADQ
+1580 
-1586 NGGTVNLYAKWTP
+1586 
-1599 WTYNI
+1599 
-1604 KYDQNVKSTSSSKTV
+1604 
-1619 TDMPAAQ
+1619 
-1626 TKTQEIDVTLS
+1626 
-1637 SMTPKRNGYIF
+1637 
-1648 AGWSTSANGSV
+1648 
-1659 EYKPGSR
+1659 
-1666 FTKDLDSNG
+1666 
-1675 ASITLYAVWTPWK
+1675 
-1688 HTIHYNSNIPTNAPT
+1688 
-1703 GTTTVSN
+1703 
-1710 MPGDQTKT
+1710 
-1718 FDEKL
+1718 
-1723 MISSNKPTR
+1723 
-1732 KGYNFAGW
+1732 GW

-1760 NGGTVTLYAKWTAW
+1760 NGGTVTLYAKWTPW

-1964 KKTNVTNM
+1964 SSQTVANM
-1972 PGDQVKVFDTA
+1972 PEDDTKTFDITKTISSTKPSRNGYIFNGWNTQKDGKGTA
-1983 LSIQPMVPK
+1983 YAS
-1992 RTGYT
+1992 G
-1997 FKGWSTTAN
+1997 A
-2006 GKAEYQ
+2006 A
-2012 PGNKYNHDQ
+2012 YNHDQ
-2021 NDGTVTLYAVWT
+2021 NGGTVTLYAIWT
-2033 PWKYKVQYDKNVS
+2033 PWV
-2046 ADSSSQTVSNM
+2046 
-2057 PTDQTK
+2057 
-2063 TEEVVLTLSSNKPSR
+2063 
-2078 HGYIFN
+2078 
-2084 GWQAQINGKAV
+2084 
-2095 DYQPGATLSYDV
+2095 
-2107 DDKDGSTIIL
+2107 
-2117 KAQWT
+2117 
-2122 PWKHTVHYDKNVP
+2122 
-2135 ANSSSQTVTNMPEDQ
+2135 
-2150 TKTFDEKLN
+2150 
-2159 LSTKIPKRE
+2159 
-2168 GYNFRGWLLEYG
+2168 
-2180 TAIAVVSP
+2180 
-2188 GTAYERDQNGGT
+2188 
-2200 YVLKAQWEPWKH
+2200 H
-2212 TVHYDANGGDQSSVP
+2212 TVHYDANGGDQNSVP

-2232 TYEQNMNVATKVPTR
+2232 TYEQSMNVATKVPTR
-2247 NEYKFLGWKAYHE
+2247 NEYKFLGWTTGKDGSGTFYNPGDAYYHDQ
-2260 YNDKSGNKHSELI
+2260 N
-2273 GNYQPGASYNYDIDE
+2273 
-2288 TGQYA
+2288 GQ
-2293 ADNGEYNKC
+2293 
-2302 GTVTMK
+2302 TVTLYAK
-2308 AQWVQLYTVKYDGN
+2308 WIQLYTVKYDGN

-2334 VANQTQWQDESVNLR
+2334 VANQTQGQDESVNLR

-2354 NNSGIYKD
+2354 NDSGVYKD

-2392 STMQNEYTGYE
+2392 STMQNEYTDYE

>member
-576 YEIKDIK
+576 YEINDIK

-624 LDGAWQGNLDGL
+624 LDGTWQGNLDGL

-689 GSGTASV
+689 GSSTASV

-723 VNHLS
+723 VNNLS

-835 ERPSGGNF
+835 ERPSGGSF
-843 SLNFYHGD
+843 ALNFYHGD

-922 MTKIAMGNSDI
+922 MTKIAMGDSDI

-953 SLDSVKS
+953 SLGSVKS

-1036 GKALN
+1036 GKAMN

-1054 VELWKQCDANNKDN
+1054 IELWKQYDANNEDN

-1140 IYINSAIPVK
+1140 IYINSATPVK
-1150 KGHKFLGWNTKKDG
+1150 KGCKFLGW
-1164 SGTSYQPGNLYDV
+1164 STSANGNVVYQPGDLYDV
-1177 NQDGGNVA
+1177 NQDGGNVT
-1185 LYAQW
+1185 LYAKW
-1190 EKEKYTATVKLNGGS
+1190 EKAKYTATVKLNGGS
-1205 YNGSTKDFTI
+1205 YNGSTNDFTI
-1215 SKYPGETFS
+1215 SKYPGEEIS
-1224 VGIPTKNKYNFS
+1224 IGAPTRSKHNF
-1236 GWGLKMDQDSNSSD
+1236 
-1250 FPKNVT
+1250 
-1256 YNVGYRLSTKKHK
+1256 
-1269 EQTGSYVNQP
+1269 TG
-1279 DMSNSFRWRNVEN
+1279 
-1292 NKSVNLY
+1292 
-1299 NTVQYSKVHLKKG
+1299 
-1312 HHYKLIAQ
+1312 YKLTMD
-1320 YYLNSNYNNNDAKFY
+1320 NNDGDAPTS
-1335 VRIRSNDKQKVGES
+1335 VTQ
-1349 DYRISATYNKARESI
+1349 SA
-1364 FDKMATADEDVTI
+1364 
-1377 EVDTVIPSGTKSSTL
+1377 SGFKGIM
-1392 QYGMDIQLYDETSR
+1392 QM
-1406 CYVGGDSSG
+1406 
-1415 EMNTGN
+1415 GN

-1430 WKHTVTYNANAGN
+1430 WKHTVRYDANAKN
-1443 DASVK
+1443 DTSVK
-1448 GIPTSQ
+1448 GIPASQ
-1454 SKTANVDITLSS
+1454 SKTANVDIKLSS

-1483 DGNGTA
+1483 DGKGTA
-1489 YATGATYTHDQDGG
+1489 YAAGAIYKNDQNGG
-1503 TVTLYAKWTPWKHV
+1503 TVTLYA
-1517 LHYNKNVPTSST
+1517 
-1529 SQTVSNMPVDQTK
+1529 Q
-1542 TFGQFMAISNLVPT
+1542 
-1556 RKGYTFAGWYTQ
+1556 
-1568 SNGTGTKYDPGS
+1568 
-1580 NYAADQ
+1580 
-1586 NGGTVNLYAKWTP
+1586 
-1599 WTYNI
+1599 
-1604 KYDQNVKSTSSSKTV
+1604 
-1619 TDMPAAQ
+1619 
-1626 TKTQEIDVTLS
+1626 
-1637 SMTPKRNGYIF
+1637 
-1648 AGWSTSANGSV
+1648 
-1659 EYKPGSR
+1659 
-1666 FTKDLDSNG
+1666 
-1675 ASITLYAVWTPWK
+1675 WTPWK

-1723 MISSNKPTR
+1723 TISSNKPTR

-1786 NSKKTDVKNMPGN
+1786 DSKKTDVKNMPGN

-1811 SNVPTRIGYTF
+1811 SNVPTRTGYTF

-1872 PANSSSQTVSN
+1872 PASSSSQTVSN

-1964 KKTNVTNM
+1964 
-1972 PGDQVKVFDTA
+1972 
-1983 LSIQPMVPK
+1983 
-1992 RTGYT
+1992 
-1997 FKGWSTTAN
+1997 
-2006 GKAEYQ
+2006 
-2012 PGNKYNHDQ
+2012 
-2021 NDGTVTLYAVWT
+2021 
-2033 PWKYKVQYDKNVS
+2033 
-2046 ADSSSQTVSNM
+2046 SSQTVANM
-2057 PTDQTK
+2057 PEDDTK
-2063 TEEVVLTLSSNKPSR
+2063 TFDITKTISSTKPSR
-2078 HGYIFN
+2078 NGYIFN
-2084 GWQAQINGKAV
+2084 GWNTQ
-2095 DYQPGATLSYDV
+2095 
-2107 DDKDGSTIIL
+2107 KDGKGTAYASGAAYKHDQNGGTVTL
-2117 KAQWT
+2117 YAQWT
-2122 PWKHTVHYDKNVP
+2122 PWKHTVTYDKNVDP
-2135 ANSSSQTVTNMPEDQ
+2135 SSSSQTVTNMPGNQ
-2150 TKTFDEKLN
+2150 TKTFDEKLMIS
-2159 LSTKIPKRE
+2159 STKPSRN
-2168 GYNFRGWLLEYG
+2168 GYIFNGWNTQKNG
-2180 TAIAVVSP
+2180 K
-2188 GTAYERDQNGGT
+2188 GTAYASGAEYKHDQNGNTVTLYAQWTAWKHTIHYDKNVPASSSSQTVANMPEDDTKTFDITKTISSTKPSRNGYIFNGWNTQKDGKGTAYASGAAYKHDQNGGT
-2200 YVLKAQWEPWKH
+2200 VTLYAIWTPWVH

-2232 TYEQNMNVATKVPTR
+2232 TYGQSMNVATKVPTR
-2247 NEYKFLGWKAYHE
+2247 NEYKFLGWTTGKDGSGTFYNPGDAYYHDQ
-2260 YNDKSGNKHSELI
+2260 N
-2273 GNYQPGASYNYDIDE
+2273 
-2288 TGQYA
+2288 GQ
-2293 ADNGEYNKC
+2293 
-2302 GTVTMK
+2302 TVTLYAK
-2308 AQWVQLYTVKYDGN
+2308 WIQLYTVKYDGN

-2334 VANQTQWQDESVNLR
+2334 VANQTQGQDESVNLR

-2368 AYKYGKLDG
+2368 AYKYAKQDG

-2392 STMQNEYTGYE
+2392 STMQNELYDYTG
-2403 GQIKLIHS
+2403 GIAHQ

>member
-403 TTRKDDV
+403 TTRKDNV

-576 YEIKDIK
+576 YEINDIK

-624 LDGAWQGNLDGL
+624 LDGTWQGNLDGL

-689 GSGTASV
+689 GSSTASV

-723 VNHLS
+723 VNNLS

-835 ERPSGGNF
+835 ERPSGGSF
-843 SLNFYHGD
+843 ALNFYHGD

-922 MTKIAMGNSDI
+922 MTKIAMGDSDI

-953 SLDSVKS
+953 SLGSVKS

-1036 GKALN
+1036 GKAMN

-1054 VELWKQCDANNKDN
+1054 IELWKQYDANNEDN

-1140 IYINSAIPVK
+1140 IYINSATPVK
-1150 KGHKFLGWNTKKDG
+1150 KGCKFL
-1164 SGTSYQPGNLYDV
+1164 
-1177 NQDGGNVA
+1177 
-1185 LYAQW
+1185 
-1190 EKEKYTATVKLNGGS
+1190 
-1205 YNGSTKDFTI
+1205 
-1215 SKYPGETFS
+1215 
-1224 VGIPTKNKYNFS
+1224 
-1236 GWGLKMDQDSNSSD
+1236 
-1250 FPKNVT
+1250 
-1256 YNVGYRLSTKKHK
+1256 
-1269 EQTGSYVNQP
+1269 
-1279 DMSNSFRWRNVEN
+1279 
-1292 NKSVNLY
+1292 
-1299 NTVQYSKVHLKKG
+1299 
-1312 HHYKLIAQ
+1312 
-1320 YYLNSNYNNNDAKFY
+1320 
-1335 VRIRSNDKQKVGES
+1335 
-1349 DYRISATYNKARESI
+1349 
-1364 FDKMATADEDVTI
+1364 
-1377 EVDTVIPSGTKSSTL
+1377 
-1392 QYGMDIQLYDETSR
+1392 
-1406 CYVGGDSSG
+1406 
-1415 EMNTGN
+1415 
-1421 FTLNAQWTP
+1421 
-1430 WKHTVTYNANAGN
+1430 
-1443 DASVK
+1443 
-1448 GIPTSQ
+1448 
-1454 SKTANVDITLSS
+1454 
-1466 DVPTRNGYTFL
+1466 
-1477 GWNTQA
+1477 
-1483 DGNGTA
+1483 
-1489 YATGATYTHDQDGG
+1489 
-1503 TVTLYAKWTPWKHV
+1503 
-1517 LHYNKNVPTSST
+1517 
-1529 SQTVSNMPVDQTK
+1529 
-1542 TFGQFMAISNLVPT
+1542 
-1556 RKGYTFAGWYTQ
+1556 
-1568 SNGTGTKYDPGS
+1568 
-1580 NYAADQ
+1580 
-1586 NGGTVNLYAKWTP
+1586 
-1599 WTYNI
+1599 
-1604 KYDQNVKSTSSSKTV
+1604 
-1619 TDMPAAQ
+1619 
-1626 TKTQEIDVTLS
+1626 
-1637 SMTPKRNGYIF
+1637 
-1648 AGWSTSANGSV
+1648 
-1659 EYKPGSR
+1659 
-1666 FTKDLDSNG
+1666 
-1675 ASITLYAVWTPWK
+1675 
-1688 HTIHYNSNIPTNAPT
+1688 
-1703 GTTTVSN
+1703 
-1710 MPGDQTKT
+1710 
-1718 FDEKL
+1718 
-1723 MISSNKPTR
+1723 
-1732 KGYNFAGW
+1732 GW
-1740 STSANGNVVYQPGAE
+1740 STSANGNVVYQPGDL
-1755 YKNDQ
+1755 YDVNQD
-1760 NGGTVTLYAKWTAW
+1760 GGNVTLYAKWTAW

-1805 QNLTLQ
+1805 QNLTLH

-1872 PANSSSQTVSN
+1872 PASSSSQTVSN

-1957 KNVPASS
+1957 KNVPA
-1964 KKTNVTNM
+1964 
-1972 PGDQVKVFDTA
+1972 
-1983 LSIQPMVPK
+1983 
-1992 RTGYT
+1992 
-1997 FKGWSTTAN
+1997 
-2006 GKAEYQ
+2006 
-2012 PGNKYNHDQ
+2012 
-2021 NDGTVTLYAVWT
+2021 
-2033 PWKYKVQYDKNVS
+2033 
-2046 ADSSSQTVSNM
+2046 
-2057 PTDQTK
+2057 
-2063 TEEVVLTLSSNKPSR
+2063 
-2078 HGYIFN
+2078 
-2084 GWQAQINGKAV
+2084 
-2095 DYQPGATLSYDV
+2095 
-2107 DDKDGSTIIL
+2107 
-2117 KAQWT
+2117 
-2122 PWKHTVHYDKNVP
+2122 
-2135 ANSSSQTVTNMPEDQ
+2135 NSSSQTVTNMPEDQ

-2168 GYNFRGWLLEYG
+2168 GYNFVGWLLEYG

-2334 VANQTQWQDESVNLR
+2334 VANQTQGQDESVNLR

-2354 NNSGIYKD
+2354 NDSGVYKN

>member
-20 LFMTA
+20 LFMTV

-318 LKTYDHRDKDGDNLG
+318 LKTYDHRDKDGDDLG

-469 AAANNG
+469 TAANNG

-508 YNSYRYRGTKL
+508 YNGYRYRGTKL

-576 YEIKDIK
+576 YEINDIK

-624 LDGAWQGNLDGL
+624 LDGTWQGNLDGL

-689 GSGTASV
+689 GSSTASV

-723 VNHLS
+723 VNNLS

-835 ERPSGGNF
+835 ERPSGGSF
-843 SLNFYHGD
+843 ALNFYHGD

-922 MTKIAMGNSDI
+922 MTKIAMGDSDI

-953 SLDSVKS
+953 SLGSVKS

-1036 GKALN
+1036 GKAMN

-1054 VELWKQCDANNKDN
+1054 IELWKQYDANNEDN

-1140 IYINSAIPVK
+1140 IYINSATPVK
-1150 KGHKFLGWNTKKDG
+1150 KGCKFL
-1164 SGTSYQPGNLYDV
+1164 
-1177 NQDGGNVA
+1177 
-1185 LYAQW
+1185 
-1190 EKEKYTATVKLNGGS
+1190 
-1205 YNGSTKDFTI
+1205 
-1215 SKYPGETFS
+1215 
-1224 VGIPTKNKYNFS
+1224 
-1236 GWGLKMDQDSNSSD
+1236 
-1250 FPKNVT
+1250 
-1256 YNVGYRLSTKKHK
+1256 
-1269 EQTGSYVNQP
+1269 
-1279 DMSNSFRWRNVEN
+1279 
-1292 NKSVNLY
+1292 
-1299 NTVQYSKVHLKKG
+1299 
-1312 HHYKLIAQ
+1312 
-1320 YYLNSNYNNNDAKFY
+1320 
-1335 VRIRSNDKQKVGES
+1335 
-1349 DYRISATYNKARESI
+1349 
-1364 FDKMATADEDVTI
+1364 
-1377 EVDTVIPSGTKSSTL
+1377 
-1392 QYGMDIQLYDETSR
+1392 
-1406 CYVGGDSSG
+1406 
-1415 EMNTGN
+1415 
-1421 FTLNAQWTP
+1421 
-1430 WKHTVTYNANAGN
+1430 
-1443 DASVK
+1443 
-1448 GIPTSQ
+1448 
-1454 SKTANVDITLSS
+1454 
-1466 DVPTRNGYTFL
+1466 
-1477 GWNTQA
+1477 
-1483 DGNGTA
+1483 
-1489 YATGATYTHDQDGG
+1489 
-1503 TVTLYAKWTPWKHV
+1503 
-1517 LHYNKNVPTSST
+1517 
-1529 SQTVSNMPVDQTK
+1529 
-1542 TFGQFMAISNLVPT
+1542 
-1556 RKGYTFAGWYTQ
+1556 
-1568 SNGTGTKYDPGS
+1568 
-1580 NYAADQ
+1580 
-1586 NGGTVNLYAKWTP
+1586 
-1599 WTYNI
+1599 
-1604 KYDQNVKSTSSSKTV
+1604 
-1619 TDMPAAQ
+1619 
-1626 TKTQEIDVTLS
+1626 
-1637 SMTPKRNGYIF
+1637 
-1648 AGWSTSANGSV
+1648 GWSTSANG
-1659 EYKPGSR
+1659 
-1666 FTKDLDSNG
+1666 D
-1675 ASITLYAVWTPWK
+1675 
-1688 HTIHYNSNIPTNAPT
+1688 
-1703 GTTTVSN
+1703 
-1710 MPGDQTKT
+1710 
-1718 FDEKL
+1718 
-1723 MISSNKPTR
+1723 
-1732 KGYNFAGW
+1732 
-1740 STSANGNVVYQPGAE
+1740 VVYQPGAE

-1760 NGGTVTLYAKWTAW
+1760 NGGTVTLYAKWTTW

-1883 MPADQTKTEEVN
+1883 MPTDQTKTEEVV

-1901 KPSRN
+1901 KPNRN

-1920 AVDYQPGATLSY
+1920 AVDYQPGA
-1932 DPDVKGSVITLKAKW
+1932 K
-1947 TAWKHTIHYD
+1947 
-1957 KNVPASS
+1957 
-1964 KKTNVTNM
+1964 
-1972 PGDQVKVFDTA
+1972 
-1983 LSIQPMVPK
+1983 
-1992 RTGYT
+1992 
-1997 FKGWSTTAN
+1997 
-2006 GKAEYQ
+2006 
-2012 PGNKYNHDQ
+2012 
-2021 NDGTVTLYAVWT
+2021 
-2033 PWKYKVQYDKNVS
+2033 
-2046 ADSSSQTVSNM
+2046 
-2057 PTDQTK
+2057 
-2063 TEEVVLTLSSNKPSR
+2063 
-2078 HGYIFN
+2078 
-2084 GWQAQINGKAV
+2084 
-2095 DYQPGATLSYDV
+2095 LSYDV

-2150 TKTFDEKLN
+2150 TKTFDKKLN

-2168 GYNFRGWLLEYG
+2168 GYNFVGWLLEYG

-2334 VANQTQWQDESVNLR
+2334 VANQTQGQDESVNLR

-2354 NNSGIYKD
+2354 NDSGVYKN

-2392 STMQNEYTGYE
+2392 STMQNEYTDYE
-2403 GQIKLIHS
+2403 DQIKLIHS

>member
-25 SSGFSYAVPVYAQEV
+25 SSGFSYAVPVYAEEV

-56 ESSTLT
+56 ESSTLQLNENSTKEEVVENKEDKSSNTTEKT
-62 LRENDKKNEAE
+62 LTT
-73 GSKTTETDGIKVTT
+73 KTTEVSDEKVQ
-87 NGSSDVQPEVK
+87 NESQRSDEDIQKEKQEMKSNFKVADIDYSSLKKSEYAKDKLEYDDKSLQKLFDYK
-98 IEKPDNKKE
+98 IEIEQISFDDALKSVENYIANNEFDFYEFLCKISQNDPY
-107 PGRKL
+107 KL
-112 SSKKAQEDLK
+112 
-122 EMIQNKKYSYQ
+122 
-133 DILQRIFEIDDFTF
+133 F
-147 YSKLTLDEIKFLMSG
+147 YSLSDADR
-162 TTEEKYEIAELLM
+162 EKVLKQCNENEQYALKYLLM
-175 YKSVYLYADYDITT
+175 YSGLDFIQQNQKNNENKTFYVESLSKYFDNFKKFNKDNNLGEDVHDFDMLMDNFFQMRKENYRKNIVYLIESHSELINKIINILNDSSKWNKSGI
-189 EDFYSYLFQYFQFLD
+189 
-204 ECNVDLKDEEIEK
+204 NEIEK
-217 IEKQLLLDIN
+217 ICNNKFQVKQNSGILKEKAKPKPKVSYTKGGFYLAKEAGSTQRTNVTLTRDNAPAWSNFTSTAYTYNISRNNSTLIPNGWIETKNGTPVYSSNKVKARKDQETGFTVLYFRVTYTQPAHYKKDQADHDKANCDNAGRMNFFKYSAANDSTENTFMDDLVHANTDRAVNYQINMMQCGLRDDAEGSHHGHAATEGKDPSFGSTLKYKKPTHTVRYYDSVNSNPVDTRSVSDGNKASSAGVPSDPTRAGYRFIGWRNTANESPWDKTICGTENFYAKWQKQYRLDIN
-227 IYYVGDKDMYQKDL
+227 
-241 NEYLENTTSPYNKK
+241 
-255 IQKTCSDYV
+255 
-264 KAMKAYLFALKEDRD
+264 
-279 KNKIRLSLGLKEETK
+279 
-294 TDQEEA
+294 
-300 TEQMKK
+300 
-306 TSNDFNITEGSS
+306 
-318 LKTYDHRDKDGDNLG
+318 
-333 YNSGSY
+333 
-339 FYVQL
+339 
-344 VDEGGAT
+344 
-351 TTGKISVSG
+351 
-360 RSSSYGNKDSKLYG
+360 
-374 VLRDKETTWNCS
+374 
-386 LSCSP
+386 
-391 NNHNLSLNQTTV
+391 
-403 TTRKDDV
+403 
-410 KVRAKRTAGSDKGK
+410 
-424 TTTTTSY
+424 
-431 FIMNFSMGF
+431 
-440 TVHAHYNYSGRD
+440 
-452 YDIPS
+452 
-457 LGTPIRFNTDTY
+457 
-469 AAANNG
+469 
-475 TQTLDTTGTVH
+475 
-486 SDTPEAGGINVQIN
+486 
-500 TGMFGVRT
+500 
-508 YNSYRYRGTKL
+508 
-519 TLTYKKPQR
+519 
-528 TLDVNGRLDGSD
+528 GRLNGGSIQ
-540 SGGTTGYGTFDV
+540 SNTNGMGTFDV
-552 YLNGSCVA
+552 
-560 NDVTDFYKTD
+560 F
-570 IADGTS
+570 
-576 YEIKDIK
+576 
-583 ATNGKVYNG
+583 
-592 VYSGSASGSMCGN
+592 
-605 RSVYLKFDAP
+605 
-615 TYYLDINGE
+615 
-624 LDGAWQGNLDGL
+624 
-636 GSCDVY
+636 
-642 VNGTCVGDDITDFW
+642 VNGTQIRWSDRDAWDMIDDGATVEIKNIKADSGIHYSGNSTISFTMNGDKTDGNAIILDF
-656 TQYPAGTKWEIRDI
+656 
-670 KTASGKKYRGITPG
+670 
-684 LSGTI
+684 
-689 GSGTASV
+689 
-696 VLQYTSGSTLSI
+696 TSGSTLSI

-723 VNHLS
+723 VNRLS

-742 YKFGGYEKSN
+742 YKFGGYDTSHGD
-752 ESYQSYASNTGWT
+752 YQYFASNNGWT

-774 YSRSYDGSITYNEAP
+774 YSRSFDGNVSLNEAP

-835 ERPSGGNF
+835 ERPSGGSF
-843 SLNFYHGD
+843 ALNFYHGD

-873 FSIERTFDTT
+873 FSMERTFDTT

-971 NGAYFI
+971 NGDYFI
-977 QSGLNTSRY
+977 QSGLNSSRY
-986 LHQRTNG
+986 LHDYDCSRENG
-993 QLNLDNATDV
+993 AKVCTFQGYGANA
-1003 LTWNGYSSDSKQT
+1003 KQCI
-1016 LWTFERYKNTP
+1016 WTFERYKNTP
-1027 YYYIINNFN
+1027 YYYIINKYN

-1041 LSGDGPDDLSGKP
+1041 LSGDGPGDLSGQT
-1054 VELWKQCDANNKDN
+1054 VEMWTQLNAANENQ

-1077 TGDGYVNIYNKM
+1077 AGNGYVTICNKY
-1089 TNKAL
+1089 TDKAL
-1094 DITNGED
+1094 DIPGGED
-1101 ADGVVL
+1101 NDNVKL
-1107 QQYAPNGTA
+1107 QQYTPNGAA
-1116 SQKFKLVNYSQV
+1116 SQKFKLVATKTQVRTTIKQNGKFLSFYILKNGKNEFELSNTKEEFDIIKDASKYGYSLGGKCDNTYTTMSGISFKKQKNGKYLIKLDDYYLIKNENSDTCYWGEYDDAV
-1128 YFPTREKYANNN
+1128 ESDYITYIDNALFDIEGNLPEDGKTNEFPTREKYTDSNV
-1140 IYINSAIPVK
+1140 YINSATPVK
-1150 KGHKFLGWNTKKDG
+1150 EGCKFLGWNTKEDG
-1164 SGTSYQPGNLYDV
+1164 SGKTYQAGNLYDV
-1177 NQDGGNVA
+1177 NQDGGNVT
-1185 LYAQW
+1185 LYAQ
-1190 EKEKYTATVKLNGGS
+1190 
-1205 YNGSTKDFTI
+1205 
-1215 SKYPGETFS
+1215 
-1224 VGIPTKNKYNFS
+1224 
-1236 GWGLKMDQDSNSSD
+1236 
-1250 FPKNVT
+1250 
-1256 YNVGYRLSTKKHK
+1256 
-1269 EQTGSYVNQP
+1269 
-1279 DMSNSFRWRNVEN
+1279 
-1292 NKSVNLY
+1292 
-1299 NTVQYSKVHLKKG
+1299 
-1312 HHYKLIAQ
+1312 
-1320 YYLNSNYNNNDAKFY
+1320 
-1335 VRIRSNDKQKVGES
+1335 
-1349 DYRISATYNKARESI
+1349 
-1364 FDKMATADEDVTI
+1364 
-1377 EVDTVIPSGTKSSTL
+1377 
-1392 QYGMDIQLYDETSR
+1392 
-1406 CYVGGDSSG
+1406 
-1415 EMNTGN
+1415 
-1421 FTLNAQWTP
+1421 
-1430 WKHTVTYNANAGN
+1430 
-1443 DASVK
+1443 
-1448 GIPTSQ
+1448 
-1454 SKTANVDITLSS
+1454 
-1466 DVPTRNGYTFL
+1466 
-1477 GWNTQA
+1477 
-1483 DGNGTA
+1483 
-1489 YATGATYTHDQDGG
+1489 
-1503 TVTLYAKWTPWKHV
+1503 WTPWKHV

-1542 TFGQFMAISNLVPT
+1542 TFGQLMTISNLVPT

-1740 STSANGNVVYQPGAE
+1740 STSANGDVVYQPGAE

-1760 NGGTVTLYAKWTAW
+1760 NGGTVTLYAVWTPW
-1774 KHTVTYDKNVPA
+1774 TYNIKYDQNVPA

-1805 QNLTLQ
+1805 QNLTLR

-1843 YNRDSDGGTVTL
+1843 YNRDSDG
-1855 YAVWTPWKYTVR
+1855 
-1867 YDKNV
+1867 
-1872 PANSSSQTVSN
+1872 
-1883 MPADQTKTEEVN
+1883 
-1895 LTLSSN
+1895 
-1901 KPSRN
+1901 
-1906 GYIFNGWQAQINGK
+1906 
-1920 AVDYQPGATLSY
+1920 
-1932 DPDVKGSVITLKAKW
+1932 
-1947 TAWKHTIHYD
+1947 
-1957 KNVPASS
+1957 
-1964 KKTNVTNM
+1964 
-1972 PGDQVKVFDTA
+1972 
-1983 LSIQPMVPK
+1983 
-1992 RTGYT
+1992 
-1997 FKGWSTTAN
+1997 
-2006 GKAEYQ
+2006 
-2012 PGNKYNHDQ
+2012 
-2021 NDGTVTLYAVWT
+2021 GTVTLYAVWT

-2078 HGYIFN
+2078 NGYIFN

-2095 DYQPGATLSYDV
+2095 DYQPGAKLSYDV

-2168 GYNFRGWLLEYG
+2168 GYNFVGWLLEYG

-2334 VANQTQWQDESVNLR
+2334 VANQTQGQDESVNLR

-2354 NNSGIYKD
+2354 NDSGVYKN

-2392 STMQNEYTGYE
+2392 STMQNEYTDYE

>member
-708 DPNGGTYKGSSGVTT
+708 DPNGGTYKGSNGVTT

-742 YKFGGYEKSN
+742 YKFGGYVTSHGD
-752 ESYQSYASNTGWT
+752 YQYFASNNGWT

-774 YSRSYDGSITYNEAP
+774 YSRSYDENVSLNEAP

-805 ATDNYNCISFP
+805 AADNYNYISFP

-835 ERPSGGNF
+835 ERPSGGSF
-843 SLNFYHGD
+843 ALNFYHGD

-873 FSIERTFDTT
+873 FSMERTFDTT

-893 SNLKGLTGN
+893 SDLKGLTGN

-971 NGAYFI
+971 NGDYFI
-977 QSGLNTSRY
+977 QSGLNSSRY
-986 LHQRTNG
+986 LHDYDCSRENG
-993 QLNLDNATDV
+993 AKVCTFQGYGANA
-1003 LTWNGYSSDSKQT
+1003 KQCI
-1016 LWTFERYKNTP
+1016 WTFERYKNTP
-1027 YYYIINNFN
+1027 YYYIINKYN

-1041 LSGDGPDDLSGKP
+1041 LSGDGPGDLSGQT
-1054 VELWKQCDANNKDN
+1054 VEMWTQLNAANENQ

-1077 TGDGYVNIYNKM
+1077 AGDGYVTICNKY
-1089 TNKAL
+1089 TDKAL
-1094 DITNGED
+1094 DIPNGED
-1101 ADGVVL
+1101 NDNVKL
-1107 QQYAPNGTA
+1107 QQYTPNGTA

-1128 YFPTREKYANNN
+1128 YFPTREKYTDSNV
-1140 IYINSAIPVK
+1140 YINSATPVK
-1150 KGHKFLGWNTKKDG
+1150 KGCKFLGWNTKEDG
-1164 SGTSYQPGNLYDV
+1164 SGKTYQPGDLYDV
-1177 NQDGGNVA
+1177 NQDGGNA
-1185 LYAQW
+1185 TLYAQW
-1190 EKEKYTATVKLNGGS
+1190 EKAKYNINVKLNGGTLNDGT
-1205 YNGSTKDFTI
+1205 YNSLKDFSI
-1215 SKYPGETFS
+1215 VKYAGDKFNI
-1224 VGIPTKNKYNFS
+1224 GIPTKEKNNFLGWTPNTLNGDAPTDFTANKS
-1236 GWGLKMDQDSNSSD
+1236 GTM
-1250 FPKNVT
+1250 VT
-1256 YNVGYRLSTKKHK
+1256 SKHK
-1269 EQTGSYVNQP
+1269 EQTGTYESGYDQNSSQALYVDGTIWN
-1279 DMSNSFRWRNVEN
+1279 NVQN
-1292 NKSVNLY
+1292 TSSTSKY
-1299 NTVQYSKVHLKKG
+1299 NTVQSGKMKLKAGHTYKVMGGLIVKG
-1312 HHYKLIAQ
+1312 LTDSSGNSIAANVN
-1320 YYLNSNYNNNDAKFY
+1320 LRLRSNSN
-1335 VRIRSNDKQKVGES
+1335 QKVSES
-1349 DYRISATYNKARESI
+1349 DCTKISSNGTSCRPSFEITPKSDIDDATFEISV
-1364 FDKMATADEDVTI
+1364 E
-1377 EVDTVIPSGTKSSTL
+1377 IPSGTKATRL
-1392 QYGMDIQLYDETSR
+1392 LLTYEFGIVDTTTGVEG
-1406 CYVGGDSSG
+1406 VGTEAEGTMG
-1415 EMNTGN
+1415 EGN
-1421 FTLNAQWTP
+1421 FTLTAQWAP

-1489 YATGATYTHDQDGG
+1489 YATGATYTHDQD
-1503 TVTLYAKWTPWKHV
+1503 
-1517 LHYNKNVPTSST
+1517 
-1529 SQTVSNMPVDQTK
+1529 
-1542 TFGQFMAISNLVPT
+1542 
-1556 RKGYTFAGWYTQ
+1556 
-1568 SNGTGTKYDPGS
+1568 
-1580 NYAADQ
+1580 
-1586 NGGTVNLYAKWTP
+1586 
-1599 WTYNI
+1599 
-1604 KYDQNVKSTSSSKTV
+1604 
-1619 TDMPAAQ
+1619 
-1626 TKTQEIDVTLS
+1626 
-1637 SMTPKRNGYIF
+1637 
-1648 AGWSTSANGSV
+1648 
-1659 EYKPGSR
+1659 
-1666 FTKDLDSNG
+1666 
-1675 ASITLYAVWTPWK
+1675 
-1688 HTIHYNSNIPTNAPT
+1688 
-1703 GTTTVSN
+1703 
-1710 MPGDQTKT
+1710 
-1718 FDEKL
+1718 
-1723 MISSNKPTR
+1723 
-1732 KGYNFAGW
+1732 
-1740 STSANGNVVYQPGAE
+1740 
-1755 YKNDQ
+1755 
-1760 NGGTVTLYAKWTAW
+1760 GGTVTLYAKWTAW

-1883 MPADQTKTEEVN
+1883 MPADQTKTEEVV

-1920 AVDYQPGATLSY
+1920 AVDYQPGA
-1932 DPDVKGSVITLKAKW
+1932 K
-1947 TAWKHTIHYD
+1947 
-1957 KNVPASS
+1957 
-1964 KKTNVTNM
+1964 
-1972 PGDQVKVFDTA
+1972 
-1983 LSIQPMVPK
+1983 
-1992 RTGYT
+1992 
-1997 FKGWSTTAN
+1997 
-2006 GKAEYQ
+2006 
-2012 PGNKYNHDQ
+2012 
-2021 NDGTVTLYAVWT
+2021 
-2033 PWKYKVQYDKNVS
+2033 
-2046 ADSSSQTVSNM
+2046 
-2057 PTDQTK
+2057 
-2063 TEEVVLTLSSNKPSR
+2063 
-2078 HGYIFN
+2078 
-2084 GWQAQINGKAV
+2084 
-2095 DYQPGATLSYDV
+2095 LSYDV

-2117 KAQWT
+2117 YAQWT
-2122 PWKHTVHYDKNVP
+2122 AWKHTVHYNANGGDQNSVP
-2135 ANSSSQTVTNMPEDQ
+2135 TDQ
-2150 TKTFDEKLN
+2150 IKTFDQAMI
-2159 LSTKIPKRE
+2159 LSDKKPTRH
-2168 GYNFRGWLLEYG
+2168 GYNFVRWNTKADG
-2180 TAIAVVSP
+2180 T
-2188 GTAYERDQNGGT
+2188 GTSYEVKGNYNHDQNGGT
-2200 YVLKAQWEPWKH
+2200 VTLYAIWTPWVH

-2232 TYEQNMNVATKVPTR
+2232 TYGQSMNVATKVPTR
-2247 NEYKFLGWKAYHE
+2247 NEYKFLGWTTGKDGSGTFYNPGDAYYHDQ
-2260 YNDKSGNKHSELI
+2260 N
-2273 GNYQPGASYNYDIDE
+2273 
-2288 TGQYA
+2288 GQ
-2293 ADNGEYNKC
+2293 
-2302 GTVTMK
+2302 TVTLYAK
-2308 AQWVQLYTVKYDGN
+2308 WIQLYTVKYDGN

-2334 VANQTQWQDESVNLR
+2334 VANQTQGQDESVNLR

-2354 NNSGIYKD
+2354 NDSGVYKD

>member
-25 SSGFSYAVPVYAQEV
+25 SSGFSYAVPVYAEEV

-56 ESSTLT
+56 ESSTLQLNENSTKEEVVENKEDKSSNTTEKT
-62 LRENDKKNEAE
+62 LTT
-73 GSKTTETDGIKVTT
+73 KTTEVSDEKVQ
-87 NGSSDVQPEVK
+87 NESQRSDEDIQKEKQEMKSNFKVADIDYSSLKKSEYAKDKLEYDDKSLQKLFDYK
-98 IEKPDNKKE
+98 IEIEQISFDDALKSVEDYIANNEFDFYEFLCKISQNDPY
-107 PGRKL
+107 KL
-112 SSKKAQEDLK
+112 
-122 EMIQNKKYSYQ
+122 
-133 DILQRIFEIDDFTF
+133 F
-147 YSKLTLDEIKFLMSG
+147 YSLSDADR
-162 TTEEKYEIAELLM
+162 EKVLKQCNEKEQYALKYLLM
-175 YKSVYLYADYDITT
+175 YSGLDFIQQNRKNNENKTFYVESLSKYFDNFKKFNKDNNLGEDVHDFDMLMDNFFQMRKENYRKNIVYLIESHSELINKIINILNDSSKWNKSGI
-189 EDFYSYLFQYFQFLD
+189 
-204 ECNVDLKDEEIEK
+204 NEIEK
-217 IEKQLLLDIN
+217 ICNNKFQVKQNSGILKEKAKTSYTKGGFYLAKEAGSTQRTNVTLTRDNAPAWSNFTSTAYTYN
-227 IYYVGDKDMYQKDL
+227 ISRNNSTLIPNGWIETKNGTPVY
-241 NEYLENTTSPYNKK
+241 SSNK
-255 IQKTCSDYV
+255 V
-264 KAMKAYLFALKEDRD
+264 KARK
-279 KNKIRLSLGLKEETK
+279 
-294 TDQEEA
+294 DQE
-300 TEQMKK
+300 T
-306 TSNDFNITEGSS
+306 
-318 LKTYDHRDKDGDNLG
+318 
-333 YNSGSY
+333 
-339 FYVQL
+339 
-344 VDEGGAT
+344 
-351 TTGKISVSG
+351 
-360 RSSSYGNKDSKLYG
+360 
-374 VLRDKETTWNCS
+374 
-386 LSCSP
+386 
-391 NNHNLSLNQTTV
+391 
-403 TTRKDDV
+403 
-410 KVRAKRTAGSDKGK
+410 
-424 TTTTTSY
+424 
-431 FIMNFSMGF
+431 GF
-440 TVHAHYNYSGRD
+440 TVLYFRVTYTQPAHYKKDQADHDKANCDNAGRMNFFKYSAAND
-452 YDIPS
+452 STENTFMDD
-457 LGTPIRFNTDTY
+457 LVHANTDRAVNY
-469 AAANNG
+469 
-475 TQTLDTTGTVH
+475 
-486 SDTPEAGGINVQIN
+486 QIN
-500 TGMFGVRT
+500 MMQCGLRDDAEGSHHGHAATEGKDPSFG
-508 YNSYRYRGTKL
+508 S
-519 TLTYKKPQR
+519 TLKYKKPTHTVRYYDSVNSNPVDTRSVSDGNKASSAGVPSDPTRAGYRFIGWRNTANESPWDKTICGTENFYAKWQKQYR
-528 TLDVNGRLDGSD
+528 LDVNGRLNGGSIQ
-540 SGGTTGYGTFDV
+540 GNTNGMGTFDV
-552 YLNGSCVA
+552 
-560 NDVTDFYKTD
+560 F
-570 IADGTS
+570 
-576 YEIKDIK
+576 
-583 ATNGKVYNG
+583 
-592 VYSGSASGSMCGN
+592 
-605 RSVYLKFDAP
+605 
-615 TYYLDINGE
+615 
-624 LDGAWQGNLDGL
+624 
-636 GSCDVY
+636 
-642 VNGTCVGDDITDFW
+642 VNGTQIRWSDRDAWDMIDDGATVEIKNIKADSGIHYSGNSTISFTMNGDKTDGNAIILDF
-656 TQYPAGTKWEIRDI
+656 
-670 KTASGKKYRGITPG
+670 
-684 LSGTI
+684 
-689 GSGTASV
+689 
-696 VLQYTSGSTLSI
+696 TSGATLSI
-708 DPNGGTYKGSSGVTT
+708 DPNGGTYLGSTSVHK
-723 VNHLS
+723 VNNLM
-728 PGATITVDS
+728 PGSYVGILV

-742 YKFGGYEKSN
+742 YKFAGWVAPNVRQSWSN
-752 ESYQSYASNTGWT
+752 NGWTNSVGTDPNSGATHSQSYVDWDDRNTDSHYYTVHKWT
-765 TSHGENVGT
+765 GISSPSDSTW
-774 YSRSYDGSITYNEAP
+774 
-789 DGGYYRT
+789 
-796 NHVWRGIDS
+796 NHLE
-805 ATDNYNCISFP
+805 YP
-816 TYTAQAGHTYKIS
+816 TYTAEAGHTYRITGQIKI
-829 GEVWIS
+829 VKK
-835 ERPSGGNF
+835 PSGGY
-843 SLNFYHGD
+843 SQLNLYHGAYC
-851 SSNDWKHC
+851 NDWENCKANV
-859 MWGISEGWTGKWVK
+859 GETGKWVD
-873 FSIERTFDTT
+873 FSMDRTFDTT
-883 TNDARFEIWT
+883 TSNARFEIFT
-893 SNLKGLTGN
+893 SDLKGLSGD
-902 ISFWLQGLKIT
+902 FEFYVQGLKT
-913 DETTGNDVS
+913 VDLTTGNEVS
-922 MTKIAMGNSDI
+922 MSKVEMGDNDAT
-933 KLTARWIPLHSTLSY
+933 LTARWIPLHSTLSY

-971 NGAYFI
+971 NGEYFI
-977 QSGLNTSRY
+977 QSGLNSSRY
-986 LHQRTNG
+986 LHDYDCSAENG
-993 QLNLDNATDV
+993 AKVCTFQGYGANA
-1003 LTWNGYSSDSKQT
+1003 KQCI
-1016 LWTFERYKNTP
+1016 WTFERYKNTP
-1027 YYYIINNFN
+1027 YYYIINKYN

-1041 LSGDGPDDLSGKP
+1041 LSGDGPGDLSGQT
-1054 VELWKQCDANNKDN
+1054 VEMWTQLNAANENQ

-1077 TGDGYVNIYNKM
+1077 AGDGYVTICNKY
-1089 TNKAL
+1089 TDKAL
-1094 DITNGED
+1094 DIPNGED
-1101 ADGVVL
+1101 NDNVKL
-1107 QQYAPNGTA
+1107 QQYTPNGTA
-1116 SQKFKLVNYSQV
+1116 SQKFKLVNNSQV
-1128 YFPTREKYANNN
+1128 YFPTREKYTDSNV
-1140 IYINSAIPVK
+1140 YINSATPVK
-1150 KGHKFLGWNTKKDG
+1150 KGCKFLGW
-1164 SGTSYQPGNLYDV
+1164 STSANGNVVYQPGDLYDV
-1177 NQDGGNVA
+1177 NQDGGNVT
-1185 LYAQW
+1185 LYAKW
-1190 EKEKYTATVKLNGGS
+1190 EKAKYTATVKLNGGS

-1215 SKYPGETFS
+1215 SKYPGEEIS
-1224 VGIPTKNKYNFS
+1224 IGAPTRSKHNF
-1236 GWGLKMDQDSNSSD
+1236 
-1250 FPKNVT
+1250 
-1256 YNVGYRLSTKKHK
+1256 
-1269 EQTGSYVNQP
+1269 TG
-1279 DMSNSFRWRNVEN
+1279 
-1292 NKSVNLY
+1292 
-1299 NTVQYSKVHLKKG
+1299 
-1312 HHYKLIAQ
+1312 YKLTMD
-1320 YYLNSNYNNNDAKFY
+1320 NNDGNAPTS
-1335 VRIRSNDKQKVGES
+1335 VTQ
-1349 DYRISATYNKARESI
+1349 SA
-1364 FDKMATADEDVTI
+1364 
-1377 EVDTVIPSGTKSSTL
+1377 SGFKGIM
-1392 QYGMDIQLYDETSR
+1392 QM
-1406 CYVGGDSSG
+1406 
-1415 EMNTGN
+1415 GN

-1430 WKHTVTYNANAGN
+1430 WKHTVRYDANAKN
-1443 DASVK
+1443 DTSVK
-1448 GIPTSQ
+1448 GIPASQ
-1454 SKTANVDITLSS
+1454 SKTANVDIKLSS
-1466 DVPTRNGYTFL
+1466 SVPTRNGYTFL
-1477 GWNTQA
+1477 GWNTKA
-1483 DGNGTA
+1483 DGKGTA
-1489 YATGATYTHDQDGG
+1489 YAAGAIYKNDQNGG
-1503 TVTLYAKWTPWKHV
+1503 TVTLYAQWTPWKHV

-1659 EYKPGSR
+1659 EYKQGSR

-1906 GYIFNGWQAQINGK
+1906 GYIFNGWQVQINGK

-2078 HGYIFN
+2078 NGYIFN

-2095 DYQPGATLSYDV
+2095 DYQPGAKLSYDV

-2168 GYNFRGWLLEYG
+2168 GYNFVGWLLEYG

-2322 QPAIKGVTVTGS
+2322 RPAIKGVTVTGS
-2334 VANQTQWQDESVNLR
+2334 VANQTQGQDESVNLR

-2354 NNSGIYKD
+2354 NDSGVYKD

-2368 AYKYGKLDG
+2368 AYKYAKQDG

-2392 STMQNEYTGYE
+2392 STMQNELYDYTG
-2403 GQIKLIHS
+2403 GIAHQ

>member
-318 LKTYDHRDKDGDNLG
+318 LKTYDHRDKDGDDLG

-576 YEIKDIK
+576 YEINDIK

-624 LDGAWQGNLDGL
+624 LDGTWQGNLDGL

-689 GSGTASV
+689 GSSTASV

-723 VNHLS
+723 VNNLS

-835 ERPSGGNF
+835 ERPSGGSF
-843 SLNFYHGD
+843 ALNFYHGD

-922 MTKIAMGNSDI
+922 MTKIAMGDSDI

-953 SLDSVKS
+953 SLGSVKS

-1036 GKALN
+1036 GKAMN

-1054 VELWKQCDANNKDN
+1054 IELWKQYDANNEDN

-1140 IYINSAIPVK
+1140 IYINSATPVK
-1150 KGHKFLGWNTKKDG
+1150 KGCKFLGW
-1164 SGTSYQPGNLYDV
+1164 STSANGNVVYQPGDLYDV
-1177 NQDGGNVA
+1177 NQDGGNVT
-1185 LYAQW
+1185 LYAKW
-1190 EKEKYTATVKLNGGS
+1190 EKAKYTATVKLNGGS
-1205 YNGSTKDFTI
+1205 YNGSTNDFTI
-1215 SKYPGETFS
+1215 SKYPGEEIS
-1224 VGIPTKNKYNFS
+1224 IGAPTRSKHNF
-1236 GWGLKMDQDSNSSD
+1236 
-1250 FPKNVT
+1250 
-1256 YNVGYRLSTKKHK
+1256 
-1269 EQTGSYVNQP
+1269 TG
-1279 DMSNSFRWRNVEN
+1279 
-1292 NKSVNLY
+1292 
-1299 NTVQYSKVHLKKG
+1299 
-1312 HHYKLIAQ
+1312 YKLTMD
-1320 YYLNSNYNNNDAKFY
+1320 NNDGDAPTS
-1335 VRIRSNDKQKVGES
+1335 VTQ
-1349 DYRISATYNKARESI
+1349 SA
-1364 FDKMATADEDVTI
+1364 
-1377 EVDTVIPSGTKSSTL
+1377 SGFKGIM
-1392 QYGMDIQLYDETSR
+1392 QM
-1406 CYVGGDSSG
+1406 
-1415 EMNTGN
+1415 GN

-1430 WKHTVTYNANAGN
+1430 WKHTVRYDANAKN
-1443 DASVK
+1443 DTSVK
-1448 GIPTSQ
+1448 GIPASQ
-1454 SKTANVDITLSS
+1454 SKTANVDIKLSS
-1466 DVPTRNGYTFL
+1466 D
-1477 GWNTQA
+1477 
-1483 DGNGTA
+1483 
-1489 YATGATYTHDQDGG
+1489 
-1503 TVTLYAKWTPWKHV
+1503 
-1517 LHYNKNVPTSST
+1517 
-1529 SQTVSNMPVDQTK
+1529 
-1542 TFGQFMAISNLVPT
+1542 VPT

-1688 HTIHYNSNIPTNAPT
+1688 
-1703 GTTTVSN
+1703 
-1710 MPGDQTKT
+1710 
-1718 FDEKL
+1718 
-1723 MISSNKPTR
+1723 
-1732 KGYNFAGW
+1732 
-1740 STSANGNVVYQPGAE
+1740 
-1755 YKNDQ
+1755 
-1760 NGGTVTLYAKWTAW
+1760 
-1774 KHTVTYDKNVPA
+1774 
-1786 NSKKTDVKNMPGN
+1786 
-1799 QTKIYD
+1799 
-1805 QNLTLQ
+1805 
-1811 SNVPTRIGYTF
+1811 
-1822 VKWTTNKD
+1822 
-1830 GTGTAYQPGSQYS
+1830 
-1843 YNRDSDGGTVTL
+1843 
-1855 YAVWTPWKYTVR
+1855 
-1867 YDKNV
+1867 
-1872 PANSSSQTVSN
+1872 
-1883 MPADQTKTEEVN
+1883 
-1895 LTLSSN
+1895 
-1901 KPSRN
+1901 
-1906 GYIFNGWQAQINGK
+1906 
-1920 AVDYQPGATLSY
+1920 
-1932 DPDVKGSVITLKAKW
+1932 
-1947 TAWKHTIHYD
+1947 
-1957 KNVPASS
+1957 
-1964 KKTNVTNM
+1964 
-1972 PGDQVKVFDTA
+1972 
-1983 LSIQPMVPK
+1983 
-1992 RTGYT
+1992 
-1997 FKGWSTTAN
+1997 
-2006 GKAEYQ
+2006 
-2012 PGNKYNHDQ
+2012 
-2021 NDGTVTLYAVWT
+2021 
-2033 PWKYKVQYDKNVS
+2033 YKVQYDKNVS

-2063 TEEVVLTLSSNKPSR
+2063 TEEVNLTLSSNKPSR

-2107 DDKDGSTIIL
+2107 DDKDGSTII
-2117 KAQWT
+2117 
-2122 PWKHTVHYDKNVP
+2122 
-2135 ANSSSQTVTNMPEDQ
+2135 
-2150 TKTFDEKLN
+2150 
-2159 LSTKIPKRE
+2159 
-2168 GYNFRGWLLEYG
+2168 
-2180 TAIAVVSP
+2180 
-2188 GTAYERDQNGGT
+2188 
-2200 YVLKAQWEPWKH
+2200 LKAQWEPWKH

-2334 VANQTQWQDESVNLR
+2334 VANQTQGQDESVNLR

>member
-25 SSGFSYAVPVYAQEV
+25 SSGFSYAVPVYAEEV

-56 ESSTLT
+56 ESSTLQ
-62 LRENDKKNEAE
+62 LNENSTKEEVKNNQDT
-73 GSKTTETDGIKVTT
+73 GNDDVKVTT
-87 NGSSDVQPEVK
+87 NGSSEDQPEVTY
-98 IEKPDNKKE
+98 EKPDTKE

-112 SSKKAQEDLK
+112 SSEEAQKDLK
-122 EMIQNKKYSYQ
+122 KIIENKKYSYEV
-133 DILQRIFEIDDFTF
+133 ILQRIFEIDDFSF
-147 YSKLTLDEIKFLMSG
+147 YSSMTSDDIKFLMSG
-162 TTEEKYEIAELLM
+162 KTEEKYEILEILKL
-175 YKSVYLYADYDITT
+175 KSVNYYDYNSLSPKKFYLSLFSYFKLIDQCDEELSKDVKKQIQDQVLKDINQFYIK
-189 EDFYSYLFQYFQFLD
+189 EESQYYENINDFYVNDMQDF
-204 ECNVDLKDEEIEK
+204 ENV
-217 IEKQLLLDIN
+217 
-227 IYYVGDKDMYQKDL
+227 
-241 NEYLENTTSPYNKK
+241 S
-255 IQKTCSDYV
+255 
-264 KAMKAYLFALKEDRD
+264 KEDGAKYVDAISTYIYTKSDERD
-279 KNKIRLSLGLKEETK
+279 KNVIRKALDLEEVDEETDEK
-294 TDQEEA
+294 ELEDWA
-300 TEQMKK
+300 TNNK
-306 TSNDFNITEGSS
+306 DGSFTIKDHLDS
-318 LKTYDHRDKDGDNLG
+318 LKGTEESYNQGGDYG
-333 YNSGSY
+333 YSTNNY
-339 FYVQL
+339 FYVTIH
-344 VDEGGAT
+344 DKGGNDTNAT
-351 TTGKISVSG
+351 INITG
-360 RSSSYGNKDSKLYG
+360 RSSKYGNKDKELYRHM
-374 VLRDKETTWNCS
+374 LKNQTTWNCS
-386 LSCSP
+386 MTINGA
-391 NNHNLSLNQTTV
+391 NNHNLSLTHNTV
-403 TTRKDDV
+403 TTKQDKV
-410 KVRAKRTAGSDKGK
+410 KGTDGQYAW
-424 TTTTTSY
+424 
-431 FIMNFSMGF
+431 FIMNFKISY
-440 TVHAHYNYSGRD
+440 TRHSYYYNKGCS
-452 YDIPS
+452 YDKNDAD
-457 LGTPIRFNTDTY
+457 IRFNTKNY
-469 AAANNG
+469 
-475 TQTLDTTGTVH
+475 TLDNTGDDGNSIERGYTSYDKPV
-486 SDTPEAGGINVQIN
+486 TANIQIN
-500 TGMFGVRT
+500 TGHTGTRT
-508 YNSYRYRGTKL
+508 FNHYRYRGGRVTINYTRKTHTIRYDANGGYGAPGNQTKTMGVDL
-519 TLTYKKPQR
+519 WLSSTTPSRSQYVFKGWNTQANGSGTSYSPGQQFYPDADTTLYAQWEEDTSYQY
-528 TLDVNGRLDGSD
+528 LDVNGVLDGNQANNTD
-540 SGGTTGYGTFDV
+540 GMGKFDV
-552 YLNGSCVA
+552 YINGQLVS
-560 NDVTDFYKTD
+560 DPSGSIDFYDKYKV
-570 IADGTS
+570 GS
-576 YEIKDIK
+576 KYEIKNIRP
-583 ATNGKVYNG
+583 N
-592 VYSGSASGSMCGN
+592 SGISYDHAS
-605 RSVYLKFDAP
+605 
-615 TYYLDINGE
+615 
-624 LDGAWQGNLDGL
+624 
-636 GSCDVY
+636 
-642 VNGTCVGDDITDFW
+642 
-656 TQYPAGTKWEIRDI
+656 
-670 KTASGKKYRGITPG
+670 PG

-689 GSGTASV
+689 TG
-696 VLQYTSGSTLSI
+696 YTSINLYFNTGYTLSI

-765 TSHGENVGT
+765 TSHGGNVGT

-835 ERPSGGNF
+835 ERPSGGSF
-843 SLNFYHGD
+843 ALNFYHGD

-922 MTKIAMGNSDI
+922 MTKIAMGDSDI

-953 SLDSVKS
+953 SLGSVKS

-1036 GKALN
+1036 GKAMN

-1054 VELWKQCDANNKDN
+1054 IELWKQYDANNEDN
-1068 SDFLWYFKD
+1068 FDFLWYFKD

-1140 IYINSAIPVK
+1140 IYINSATPVK
-1150 KGHKFLGWNTKKDG
+1150 KGCKFLGWNTKEDG
-1164 SGTSYQPGNLYDV
+1164 SGKTYQPGNLYDV
-1177 NQDGGNVA
+1177 NQDGGNVT

-1215 SKYPGETFS
+1215 SKYPGEEIS
-1224 VGIPTKNKYNFS
+1224 IGAPTRSKHNFA
-1236 GWGLKMDQDSNSSD
+1236 G
-1250 FPKNVT
+1250 
-1256 YNVGYRLSTKKHK
+1256 
-1269 EQTGSYVNQP
+1269 
-1279 DMSNSFRWRNVEN
+1279 
-1292 NKSVNLY
+1292 
-1299 NTVQYSKVHLKKG
+1299 
-1312 HHYKLIAQ
+1312 YKLTMD
-1320 YYLNSNYNNNDAKFY
+1320 NNDGN
-1335 VRIRSNDKQKVGES
+1335 VPTSVTQ
-1349 DYRISATYNKARESI
+1349 SA
-1364 FDKMATADEDVTI
+1364 
-1377 EVDTVIPSGTKSSTL
+1377 SGFKGIM
-1392 QYGMDIQLYDETSR
+1392 QM
-1406 CYVGGDSSG
+1406 
-1415 EMNTGN
+1415 GN
-1421 FTLNAQWTP
+1421 FTLNAQ
-1430 WKHTVTYNANAGN
+1430 
-1443 DASVK
+1443 
-1448 GIPTSQ
+1448 
-1454 SKTANVDITLSS
+1454 
-1466 DVPTRNGYTFL
+1466 
-1477 GWNTQA
+1477 
-1483 DGNGTA
+1483 
-1489 YATGATYTHDQDGG
+1489 
-1503 TVTLYAKWTPWKHV
+1503 WTPWKHV

-1542 TFGQFMAISNLVPT
+1542 TFGQLMTISNLVPT

-1619 TDMPAAQ
+1619 TDMPNAQ

-1883 MPADQTKTEEVN
+1883 MPADQTKTEEVA

-1906 GYIFNGWQAQINGK
+1906 GYIFNGWQTQINGK

-1964 KKTNVTNM
+1964 SSQTVANM
-1972 PGDQVKVFDTA
+1972 PEDDTKTFDITKTISSTKPSRNGYIFNGWNTQKDGKGTA
-1983 LSIQPMVPK
+1983 YASGAAYK
-1992 RTGYT
+1992 
-1997 FKGWSTTAN
+1997 
-2006 GKAEYQ
+2006 
-2012 PGNKYNHDQ
+2012 HDQ
-2021 NDGTVTLYAVWT
+2021 NGGTVTLYAIWT
-2033 PWKYKVQYDKNVS
+2033 PWV
-2046 ADSSSQTVSNM
+2046 
-2057 PTDQTK
+2057 
-2063 TEEVVLTLSSNKPSR
+2063 
-2078 HGYIFN
+2078 
-2084 GWQAQINGKAV
+2084 
-2095 DYQPGATLSYDV
+2095 
-2107 DDKDGSTIIL
+2107 
-2117 KAQWT
+2117 
-2122 PWKHTVHYDKNVP
+2122 
-2135 ANSSSQTVTNMPEDQ
+2135 
-2150 TKTFDEKLN
+2150 
-2159 LSTKIPKRE
+2159 
-2168 GYNFRGWLLEYG
+2168 
-2180 TAIAVVSP
+2180 
-2188 GTAYERDQNGGT
+2188 
-2200 YVLKAQWEPWKH
+2200 H
-2212 TVHYDANGGDQSSVP
+2212 TVHYDANGGDQNSVP

-2232 TYEQNMNVATKVPTR
+2232 TYGQSMNVATKVPTR
-2247 NEYKFLGWKAYHE
+2247 NEYKFLGWTTGKDGSGTFYNPGDAYYHDQ
-2260 YNDKSGNKHSELI
+2260 N
-2273 GNYQPGASYNYDIDE
+2273 
-2288 TGQYA
+2288 GQ
-2293 ADNGEYNKC
+2293 
-2302 GTVTMK
+2302 TVTLYAK
-2308 AQWVQLYTVKYDGN
+2308 WIQLYTVKYDGN

-2334 VANQTQWQDESVNLR
+2334 VANQTQGQDESVNLR

-2354 NNSGIYKD
+2354 NDSGVYKD

>member
-40 TTAAA
+40 TTAAV

-410 KVRAKRTAGSDKGK
+410 KIRAKRTAGSDKGK

-457 LGTPIRFNTDTY
+457 LETPIRFNTDTY

-576 YEIKDIK
+576 YEINDIK

-624 LDGAWQGNLDGL
+624 LDGTWQGNLDGL

-689 GSGTASV
+689 GSSTASV

-723 VNHLS
+723 VNNLS

-835 ERPSGGNF
+835 ERPSGGSF
-843 SLNFYHGD
+843 ALNFYHGD

-873 FSIERTFDTT
+873 FSMERTFDTT

-993 QLNLDNATDV
+993 QLNLNNATDV

-1054 VELWKQCDANNKDN
+1054 VELWKQYDANNEDN

-1107 QQYAPNGTA
+1107 QQYTPNGTA

-1140 IYINSAIPVK
+1140 IYINSATPVK
-1150 KGHKFLGWNTKKDG
+1150 KGCKFLGWNTKKDG
-1164 SGTSYQPGNLYDV
+1164 SGKTYQPGDLYDV
-1177 NQDGGNVA
+1177 NQDGGNA
-1185 LYAQW
+1185 TLYAQW
-1190 EKEKYTATVKLNGGS
+1190 EKAKYTATVKLNGGS

-1215 SKYPGETFS
+1215 SKYPGEEIS
-1224 VGIPTKNKYNFS
+1224 IGAPTRSKHNF
-1236 GWGLKMDQDSNSSD
+1236 
-1250 FPKNVT
+1250 
-1256 YNVGYRLSTKKHK
+1256 
-1269 EQTGSYVNQP
+1269 TG
-1279 DMSNSFRWRNVEN
+1279 
-1292 NKSVNLY
+1292 
-1299 NTVQYSKVHLKKG
+1299 
-1312 HHYKLIAQ
+1312 YKLTMD
-1320 YYLNSNYNNNDAKFY
+1320 NNDGDAPTS
-1335 VRIRSNDKQKVGES
+1335 VTQ
-1349 DYRISATYNKARESI
+1349 SA
-1364 FDKMATADEDVTI
+1364 
-1377 EVDTVIPSGTKSSTL
+1377 SGFKGIM
-1392 QYGMDIQLYDETSR
+1392 QM
-1406 CYVGGDSSG
+1406 
-1415 EMNTGN
+1415 GN

-1430 WKHTVTYNANAGN
+1430 WKHTVHYNANGGDQN
-1443 DASVK
+1443 S
-1448 GIPTSQ
+1448 
-1454 SKTANVDITLSS
+1454 
-1466 DVPTRNGYTFL
+1466 VPT
-1477 GWNTQA
+1477 
-1483 DGNGTA
+1483 
-1489 YATGATYTHDQDGG
+1489 
-1503 TVTLYAKWTPWKHV
+1503 
-1517 LHYNKNVPTSST
+1517 
-1529 SQTVSNMPVDQTK
+1529 
-1542 TFGQFMAISNLVPT
+1542 
-1556 RKGYTFAGWYTQ
+1556 
-1568 SNGTGTKYDPGS
+1568 
-1580 NYAADQ
+1580 
-1586 NGGTVNLYAKWTP
+1586 
-1599 WTYNI
+1599 
-1604 KYDQNVKSTSSSKTV
+1604 
-1619 TDMPAAQ
+1619 
-1626 TKTQEIDVTLS
+1626 
-1637 SMTPKRNGYIF
+1637 
-1648 AGWSTSANGSV
+1648 
-1659 EYKPGSR
+1659 
-1666 FTKDLDSNG
+1666 
-1675 ASITLYAVWTPWK
+1675 
-1688 HTIHYNSNIPTNAPT
+1688 
-1703 GTTTVSN
+1703 
-1710 MPGDQTKT
+1710 DQTKT
-1718 FDEKL
+1718 FDQA
-1723 MISSNKPTR
+1723 MILSDKKPTR
-1732 KGYNFAGW
+1732 HGYNFVRWNTKADGTG
-1740 STSANGNVVYQPGAE
+1740 TSYEVKGNY
-1755 YKNDQ
+1755 NHDQ
-1760 NGGTVTLYAKWTAW
+1760 NGGTVTLYA
-1774 KHTVTYDKNVPA
+1774 
-1786 NSKKTDVKNMPGN
+1786 
-1799 QTKIYD
+1799 I
-1805 QNLTLQ
+1805 
-1811 SNVPTRIGYTF
+1811 
-1822 VKWTTNKD
+1822 
-1830 GTGTAYQPGSQYS
+1830 
-1843 YNRDSDGGTVTL
+1843 
-1855 YAVWTPWKYTVR
+1855 WTPWV
-1867 YDKNV
+1867 
-1872 PANSSSQTVSN
+1872 
-1883 MPADQTKTEEVN
+1883 
-1895 LTLSSN
+1895 
-1901 KPSRN
+1901 
-1906 GYIFNGWQAQINGK
+1906 
-1920 AVDYQPGATLSY
+1920 
-1932 DPDVKGSVITLKAKW
+1932 
-1947 TAWKHTIHYD
+1947 
-1957 KNVPASS
+1957 
-1964 KKTNVTNM
+1964 
-1972 PGDQVKVFDTA
+1972 
-1983 LSIQPMVPK
+1983 
-1992 RTGYT
+1992 
-1997 FKGWSTTAN
+1997 
-2006 GKAEYQ
+2006 
-2012 PGNKYNHDQ
+2012 
-2021 NDGTVTLYAVWT
+2021 
-2033 PWKYKVQYDKNVS
+2033 
-2046 ADSSSQTVSNM
+2046 
-2057 PTDQTK
+2057 
-2063 TEEVVLTLSSNKPSR
+2063 
-2078 HGYIFN
+2078 
-2084 GWQAQINGKAV
+2084 
-2095 DYQPGATLSYDV
+2095 
-2107 DDKDGSTIIL
+2107 
-2117 KAQWT
+2117 
-2122 PWKHTVHYDKNVP
+2122 
-2135 ANSSSQTVTNMPEDQ
+2135 
-2150 TKTFDEKLN
+2150 
-2159 LSTKIPKRE
+2159 
-2168 GYNFRGWLLEYG
+2168 
-2180 TAIAVVSP
+2180 
-2188 GTAYERDQNGGT
+2188 
-2200 YVLKAQWEPWKH
+2200 H
-2212 TVHYDANGGDQSSVP
+2212 TVHYDANGGDQNSVP

-2232 TYEQNMNVATKVPTR
+2232 TYGQSMNVATKVPTR
-2247 NEYKFLGWKAYHE
+2247 NEYKFLGWTTGKDGSGTFYNPGDAYYHDQ
-2260 YNDKSGNKHSELI
+2260 N
-2273 GNYQPGASYNYDIDE
+2273 
-2288 TGQYA
+2288 GQ
-2293 ADNGEYNKC
+2293 
-2302 GTVTMK
+2302 TVTLYAK
-2308 AQWVQLYTVKYDGN
+2308 WVQLYTVKYDGN

-2334 VANQTQWQDESVNLR
+2334 VANQTQGQDESVNLR

-2354 NNSGIYKD
+2354 NDSGVYKD

-2368 AYKYGKLDG
+2368 AYKYGKRNNQF
-2377 KIREFIHPEGFKTNH
+2377 KQYIHPEGFNTNH
-2392 STMQNEYTGYE
+2392 SKMKEEDTGYNRLASVE
-2403 GQIKLIHS
+2403 GSMVQN

>member
-386 LSCSP
+386 LSCRP

-424 TTTTTSY
+424 TTTATSY

-457 LGTPIRFNTDTY
+457 LETPIRFNTDTY
-469 AAANNG
+469 TAANNG

-576 YEIKDIK
+576 YEINDIK

-624 LDGAWQGNLDGL
+624 LDGTWQGNLDGL

-689 GSGTASV
+689 GSSTASV

-723 VNHLS
+723 VNNLS

-835 ERPSGGNF
+835 ERPSGGSF
-843 SLNFYHGD
+843 ALNFYHGD

-922 MTKIAMGNSDI
+922 MTKIAMGDSDI

-953 SLDSVKS
+953 SLGSVKS

-1036 GKALN
+1036 GKAMN

-1054 VELWKQCDANNKDN
+1054 IELWKQYDANNEDN

-1140 IYINSAIPVK
+1140 IYINSATPVK
-1150 KGHKFLGWNTKKDG
+1150 KGCKFLGWSTSADG
-1164 SGTSYQPGNLYDV
+1164 NVVYQPGDLYDV
-1177 NQDGGNVA
+1177 NQDGGNV
-1185 LYAQW
+1185 
-1190 EKEKYTATVKLNGGS
+1190 
-1205 YNGSTKDFTI
+1205 
-1215 SKYPGETFS
+1215 
-1224 VGIPTKNKYNFS
+1224 
-1236 GWGLKMDQDSNSSD
+1236 
-1250 FPKNVT
+1250 
-1256 YNVGYRLSTKKHK
+1256 
-1269 EQTGSYVNQP
+1269 
-1279 DMSNSFRWRNVEN
+1279 
-1292 NKSVNLY
+1292 
-1299 NTVQYSKVHLKKG
+1299 
-1312 HHYKLIAQ
+1312 
-1320 YYLNSNYNNNDAKFY
+1320 
-1335 VRIRSNDKQKVGES
+1335 
-1349 DYRISATYNKARESI
+1349 
-1364 FDKMATADEDVTI
+1364 
-1377 EVDTVIPSGTKSSTL
+1377 
-1392 QYGMDIQLYDETSR
+1392 
-1406 CYVGGDSSG
+1406 
-1415 EMNTGN
+1415 
-1421 FTLNAQWTP
+1421 
-1430 WKHTVTYNANAGN
+1430 
-1443 DASVK
+1443 
-1448 GIPTSQ
+1448 
-1454 SKTANVDITLSS
+1454 
-1466 DVPTRNGYTFL
+1466 
-1477 GWNTQA
+1477 
-1483 DGNGTA
+1483 
-1489 YATGATYTHDQDGG
+1489 
-1503 TVTLYAKWTPWKHV
+1503 TLYAKWTP
-1517 LHYNKNVPTSST
+1517 
-1529 SQTVSNMPVDQTK
+1529 
-1542 TFGQFMAISNLVPT
+1542 
-1556 RKGYTFAGWYTQ
+1556 
-1568 SNGTGTKYDPGS
+1568 
-1580 NYAADQ
+1580 
-1586 NGGTVNLYAKWTP
+1586 
-1599 WTYNI
+1599 
-1604 KYDQNVKSTSSSKTV
+1604 
-1619 TDMPAAQ
+1619 
-1626 TKTQEIDVTLS
+1626 
-1637 SMTPKRNGYIF
+1637 
-1648 AGWSTSANGSV
+1648 
-1659 EYKPGSR
+1659 
-1666 FTKDLDSNG
+1666 
-1675 ASITLYAVWTPWK
+1675 
-1688 HTIHYNSNIPTNAPT
+1688 
-1703 GTTTVSN
+1703 
-1710 MPGDQTKT
+1710 
-1718 FDEKL
+1718 
-1723 MISSNKPTR
+1723 
-1732 KGYNFAGW
+1732 
-1740 STSANGNVVYQPGAE
+1740 
-1755 YKNDQ
+1755 
-1760 NGGTVTLYAKWTAW
+1760 W

-1855 YAVWTPWKYTVR
+1855 YAVWTPWKY
-1867 YDKNV
+1867 
-1872 PANSSSQTVSN
+1872 
-1883 MPADQTKTEEVN
+1883 
-1895 LTLSSN
+1895 
-1901 KPSRN
+1901 
-1906 GYIFNGWQAQINGK
+1906 
-1920 AVDYQPGATLSY
+1920 
-1932 DPDVKGSVITLKAKW
+1932 
-1947 TAWKHTIHYD
+1947 
-1957 KNVPASS
+1957 
-1964 KKTNVTNM
+1964 
-1972 PGDQVKVFDTA
+1972 
-1983 LSIQPMVPK
+1983 
-1992 RTGYT
+1992 
-1997 FKGWSTTAN
+1997 
-2006 GKAEYQ
+2006 
-2012 PGNKYNHDQ
+2012 
-2021 NDGTVTLYAVWT
+2021 
-2033 PWKYKVQYDKNVS
+2033 KVQYDKNVS

-2063 TEEVVLTLSSNKPSR
+2063 TEEVNLTLSSNKPSR

-2107 DDKDGSTIIL
+2107 DDKDCPTIIL

-2122 PWKHTVHYDKNVP
+2122 AWKHTVHYDKNVP

-2150 TKTFDEKLN
+2150 TKTFDKKLN

-2334 VANQTQWQDESVNLR
+2334 VANQTQGQDESVNLR

-2368 AYKYGKLDG
+2368 AYKYSKLNG

-2392 STMQNEYTGYE
+2392 STMKNENTDYE
-2403 GQIKLIHS
+2403 GQVKLMHS

>member
-25 SSGFSYAVPVYAQEV
+25 SSGFSYAVPVYAEEV

-56 ESSTLT
+56 ESSTLQ
-62 LRENDKKNEAE
+62 LNENSTKEEAKNDQDT
-73 GSKTTETDGIKVTT
+73 GNDDVKVTT
-87 NGSSDVQPEVK
+87 NGSSEDQPEVTY
-98 IEKPDNKKE
+98 EKPDTKE

-112 SSKKAQEDLK
+112 SSEEAQKDLK
-122 EMIQNKKYSYQ
+122 KIIESKKYSYEG
-133 DILQRIFEIDDFTF
+133 ILQRIFEIDDFSF
-147 YSKLTLDEIKFLMSG
+147 YSSLTSDDIKFLMSG
-162 TTEEKYEIAELLM
+162 KTEEKYEILEILKL
-175 YKSVYLYADYDITT
+175 KSVNYYDYNSLSPKKFYLSLFSYFKLIDQCDEELSKDVKKQIQDQVLKDINQFYIK
-189 EDFYSYLFQYFQFLD
+189 EESQYYENINDFYVNDMQDF
-204 ECNVDLKDEEIEK
+204 ENV
-217 IEKQLLLDIN
+217 
-227 IYYVGDKDMYQKDL
+227 
-241 NEYLENTTSPYNKK
+241 S
-255 IQKTCSDYV
+255 
-264 KAMKAYLFALKEDRD
+264 KEDGAKYVDAISTYIYTKSDERD
-279 KNKIRLSLGLKEETK
+279 KNVIRKALDLEEVDEETDEK
-294 TDQEEA
+294 ELEDWA
-300 TEQMKK
+300 TNNK
-306 TSNDFNITEGSS
+306 DGSFTIKDHLDS
-318 LKTYDHRDKDGDNLG
+318 LKGTEESYNQGGDYG
-333 YNSGSY
+333 YSTNNY
-339 FYVQL
+339 FYVTIH
-344 VDEGGAT
+344 DKGGNDTNAT
-351 TTGKISVSG
+351 INITG
-360 RSSSYGNKDSKLYG
+360 RSSKYGNKDKKLYQRM
-374 VLRDKETTWNCS
+374 LKNQTTWNCS
-386 LSCSP
+386 MTINGA
-391 NNHNLSLNQTTV
+391 NNHNLKLTHNTV
-403 TTRKDDV
+403 TTDQ
-410 KVRAKRTAGSDKGK
+410 DKFKG
-424 TTTTTSY
+424 TDGQY
-431 FIMNFSMGF
+431 AWFVMNFKISY
-440 TVHAHYNYSGRD
+440 TRHSYYYNKGCS
-452 YDIPS
+452 YDKNDAD
-457 LGTPIRFNTDTY
+457 IRFNTKNYTLNNTGDDGNSIERGYTSY
-469 AAANNG
+469 DKPVTAN
-475 TQTLDTTGTVH
+475 
-486 SDTPEAGGINVQIN
+486 IQIN
-500 TGMFGVRT
+500 TGHTGTRT
-508 YNSYRYRGTKL
+508 FNHYRYRGGRVTINYTRETHTIRYDANGGYGAPGNQTKTMGVDL
-519 TLTYKKPQR
+519 WLSSTTPSRSQYVFKGWNTQANGSGTSYSPGQQFYPDADTTLYAQWEEDTSYQY
-528 TLDVNGRLDGSD
+528 LDVNGVLDGNQASNTD
-540 SGGTTGYGTFDV
+540 GMGKFDV
-552 YLNGSCVA
+552 YINGQLVS
-560 NDVTDFYKTD
+560 DPSGSIDFYDKYKV
-570 IADGTS
+570 GS
-576 YEIKDIK
+576 KYEIKNIRP
-583 ATNGKVYNG
+583 N
-592 VYSGSASGSMCGN
+592 SGISYDHAS
-605 RSVYLKFDAP
+605 
-615 TYYLDINGE
+615 
-624 LDGAWQGNLDGL
+624 
-636 GSCDVY
+636 
-642 VNGTCVGDDITDFW
+642 
-656 TQYPAGTKWEIRDI
+656 
-670 KTASGKKYRGITPG
+670 PG

-689 GSGTASV
+689 TG
-696 VLQYTSGSTLSI
+696 YTSINLYFNTGYTLSI
-708 DPNGGTYKGSSGVTT
+708 DPSGGTYKGSSGVTT

-835 ERPSGGNF
+835 ERPSGGSF
-843 SLNFYHGD
+843 ALNFYHGD

-922 MTKIAMGNSDI
+922 MTKIAMGDSDI

-953 SLDSVKS
+953 SLGSVKS
-960 TDNPNNYKIVD
+960 TDNPNSYKIVD

-1036 GKALN
+1036 GKAMN

-1054 VELWKQCDANNKDN
+1054 IELWKQYDANNEDN

-1140 IYINSAIPVK
+1140 IYINSATPVK
-1150 KGHKFLGWNTKKDG
+1150 KGCKFLGWNTKEDG
-1164 SGTSYQPGNLYDV
+1164 SGKTYQPGNLYDV
-1177 NQDGGNVA
+1177 NQDGGNVT

-1215 SKYPGETFS
+1215 SKYPGEEIS
-1224 VGIPTKNKYNFS
+1224 IGAPTRSKHNF
-1236 GWGLKMDQDSNSSD
+1236 
-1250 FPKNVT
+1250 
-1256 YNVGYRLSTKKHK
+1256 
-1269 EQTGSYVNQP
+1269 TG
-1279 DMSNSFRWRNVEN
+1279 
-1292 NKSVNLY
+1292 
-1299 NTVQYSKVHLKKG
+1299 
-1312 HHYKLIAQ
+1312 YKLTMD
-1320 YYLNSNYNNNDAKFY
+1320 NNDGDAPTS
-1335 VRIRSNDKQKVGES
+1335 VTQ
-1349 DYRISATYNKARESI
+1349 SA
-1364 FDKMATADEDVTI
+1364 
-1377 EVDTVIPSGTKSSTL
+1377 SGFKGIM
-1392 QYGMDIQLYDETSR
+1392 QM
-1406 CYVGGDSSG
+1406 
-1415 EMNTGN
+1415 GN

-1430 WKHTVTYNANAGN
+1430 WKHTVRYDANAKN
-1443 DASVK
+1443 DTSVK
-1448 GIPTSQ
+1448 GIPASQ
-1454 SKTANVDITLSS
+1454 SKTANVDIKLSS

-1483 DGNGTA
+1483 DGKGTA
-1489 YATGATYTHDQDGG
+1489 YAAGAIYKNDQNGG
-1503 TVTLYAKWTPWKHV
+1503 TVTLYAQWTPWKHV

-1872 PANSSSQTVSN
+1872 PASSSSQTVSN

-1964 KKTNVTNM
+1964 
-1972 PGDQVKVFDTA
+1972 
-1983 LSIQPMVPK
+1983 
-1992 RTGYT
+1992 
-1997 FKGWSTTAN
+1997 
-2006 GKAEYQ
+2006 
-2012 PGNKYNHDQ
+2012 
-2021 NDGTVTLYAVWT
+2021 
-2033 PWKYKVQYDKNVS
+2033 
-2046 ADSSSQTVSNM
+2046 SSQTVANM
-2057 PTDQTK
+2057 PEDDTK
-2063 TEEVVLTLSSNKPSR
+2063 TFDITKTISSTKPSR
-2078 HGYIFN
+2078 NGYIFN
-2084 GWQAQINGKAV
+2084 GWNTQ
-2095 DYQPGATLSYDV
+2095 
-2107 DDKDGSTIIL
+2107 KDGKGTAYASGAAYKHDQNGGTVTL
-2117 KAQWT
+2117 YAQWT
-2122 PWKHTVHYDKNVP
+2122 PWKHTVTYDKNVDP
-2135 ANSSSQTVTNMPEDQ
+2135 SSSSQTVTNMPGNQ
-2150 TKTFDEKLN
+2150 TKTFDEKLMIS
-2159 LSTKIPKRE
+2159 STKPSRNGYIFNGWNTQKNGKGTAYASGAEYKHDQNGNTVTLYAQWTAWKHTVHYNANGGDQNSVPTDQTKTFDQAMILNDKKPTRH
-2168 GYNFRGWLLEYG
+2168 GYNFVRWNTKADG
-2180 TAIAVVSP
+2180 T
-2188 GTAYERDQNGGT
+2188 GTSYEVKGNYNHDQNGGT
-2200 YVLKAQWEPWKH
+2200 VTLYAIWTPWVH
-2212 TVHYDANGGDQSSVP
+2212 TVHYDANGGDQNSVP

-2232 TYEQNMNVATKVPTR
+2232 TYGQSMNVATKVPTR
-2247 NEYKFLGWKAYHE
+2247 NEYKFLGWTTGKDGSGTFYNPGDAYYHDQ
-2260 YNDKSGNKHSELI
+2260 N
-2273 GNYQPGASYNYDIDE
+2273 
-2288 TGQYA
+2288 GQ
-2293 ADNGEYNKC
+2293 
-2302 GTVTMK
+2302 TVTLYAK
-2308 AQWVQLYTVKYDGN
+2308 WIQLYTVKYDGS

-2334 VANQTQWQDESVNLR
+2334 VANQTQGQDESVNLR

-2368 AYKYGKLDG
+2368 AYKYKVRTGST
-2377 KIREFIHPEGFKTNH
+2377 EYNQYIHPEGFKTNH
-2392 STMQNEYTGYE
+2392 SAMQNELRGYRRLE
-2403 GQIKLIHS
+2403 DTMIQN